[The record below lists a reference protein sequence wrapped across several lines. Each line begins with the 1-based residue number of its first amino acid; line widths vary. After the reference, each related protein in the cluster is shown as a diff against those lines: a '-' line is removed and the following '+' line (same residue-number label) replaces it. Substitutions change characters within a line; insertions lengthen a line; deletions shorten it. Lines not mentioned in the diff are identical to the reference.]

1 MNNPTDN
8 KRIATTTVGIICL
21 TIAVVLC
28 CVATFAWFD
37 NSVGSLDFPTN
48 FGGSSM
54 AAYFNGGNGSQGTP
68 YEIDNPTNLYN
79 LAWLQY
85 LGYFNLRS
93 GLNNG
98 RAQTYFKLTSN
109 IDMSE
114 VASYLKALPPI
125 GTSEH
130 PFIGQF
136 DGNNK
141 TVSKLNVSNKRDDYG
156 VYPTNAKFDNSGML
170 TTCADAADA
179 TPSQIEFVAMFGV
192 VGDFNEWVTKS
203 SAYTGNDNNVEFCD
217 SRAEPALNPSPDP
230 NKANQFFYGSMYVG
244 SMYVDNLV
252 VKSYTDN
259 TLVGLAAGYVAGSLK
274 NFGVYRS
281 TINLAGGS
289 KGTTLAKTI
298 DANGNQV
305 AYGNTVSKFSIVG
318 DYDTTLVGWTEKPS
332 GSSGDGNDFGGSVD
346 MRTLNRRIDYITA
359 KVGAFSSSW
368 LLTASDNDF
377 GIGIKHGSSTTEFYW
392 NPQNLKNNQN
402 VYLNDGTFLPLNVN
416 KEKMGIDS
424 FEVAEGEEQ
433 TVNITGS
440 DSSVT
445 YSVTYHIN
453 SEYATMSSEIMK
465 LTNTGY
471 IVGKGKAGKNGDIR
485 SRIQPIASGSN
496 GGIYKS
502 LGFPSTREGVVYDKS
517 SFEMLTIGTDGKTYR
532 ILDDVKTSTTTE
544 LSDYI
549 DGSVRFDASPL
560 NFKEYKVVRNN
571 FDSSMK
577 DAKVVHGFHFM
588 QSLPYSSTTGENLVA
603 KTNESNSIVPR
614 NGVLIDK
621 TYYTTGSVPNEY
633 SECHHVNAEY
643 QFVKGGLNFTL
654 RKPGYIT
661 AILGTFYRYNN
672 DQDPRETM
680 FDLYKVERNNG
691 VISSLVRINNI
702 YEDNGNIVYNVTG
715 SNKSGKKLLFDFDS
729 LTQNNVLKHAAAYYF
744 EIPVLD
750 GDYVIGCSTG
760 STTNNAYLMYLDI
773 GANASGDTTE
783 KPTLKY
789 NIDSVDFVNSTTV
802 VVSSDGKYQSYADI
816 VAAISNLQDA
826 TQGVVIV
833 FKRDGTTTSYSET
846 KVTDKLLYY
855 YDGTLVTVEFVVSD
869 GTGVVQKTTADEVLN
884 P

>member
-48 FGGSSM
+48 FGGSSI
-54 AAYFNGGNGSQGTP
+54 AAYFNGGEGSKADPFQ
-68 YEIDNPTNLYN
+68 IDNPTNLYN

-141 TVSKLNVSNKRDDYG
+141 TVSKLNVSNKREDYG

-203 SAYTGNDNNVEFCD
+203 SAYTGNDNNVEFGD
-217 SRAEPALNPSPDP
+217 SRAKPATNPSPDP
-230 NKANQFFYGSMYVG
+230 QKANQFFYGSMYVG

-298 DANGNQV
+298 DGNGNQV

-332 GSSGDGNDFGGSVD
+332 GNDFGGSVD

-359 KVGAFSSSW
+359 KVGAFPSKW
-368 LLTASDNDF
+368 VLTASDNDF
-377 GIGIKHGSSTTEFYW
+377 GIGIRQGSPTTEFYW
-392 NPQNLKNNQN
+392 NPQNLTNNQN

-416 KEKMGIDS
+416 KKKMGIDS

-440 DSSVT
+440 GSSI
-445 YSVTYHIN
+445 TYHIN
-453 SEYATMSSEIMK
+453 SEYARMSSEIME

-471 IVGKGKAGKNGDIR
+471 IVGKGLPTSLGYIR

-496 GGIYKS
+496 GGIYRS
-502 LGFPSTREGVVYDKS
+502 LGFPSTQATQGSVVYDKS

-560 NFKEYKVVRNN
+560 NFKEYEVVRNN

-588 QSLPYSSTTGENLVA
+588 QSLPYSSTIGKNLVDEA
-603 KTNESNSIVPR
+603 NASESIASR

-621 TYYTTGSVPNEY
+621 TYYTTGNVPNEY
-633 SECHHVNAEY
+633 FECHHVNAEY

-661 AILGTFYRYNN
+661 AILGAFYNSSGN
-672 DQDPRETM
+672 ESV

-729 LTQNNVLKHAAAYYF
+729 LTQNDVLKHAAAYYF
-744 EIPVLD
+744 EIPVLA
-750 GDYVIGCSTG
+750 GDYVIGCST
-760 STTNNAYLMYLDI
+760 SSSKSNAYLMYLDI
-773 GANASGDTTE
+773 GANAS
-783 KPTLKY
+783 KPTLNY

-846 KVTDKLLYY
+846 KVMDKLLYY
-855 YDGTLVTVEFVVSD
+855 YDETLVTVEFVVSG
-869 GTGVVQKTTADEVLN
+869 GTGVVQKTTAEEVLN

>member
-1 MNNPTDN
+1 MNNQTDN

-48 FGGSSM
+48 FGGSSI
-54 AAYFNGGNGSQGTP
+54 AAYFNGGEGSKADPFQ
-68 YEIDNPTNLYN
+68 IDNPTNLYN

-85 LGYFNLRS
+85 LGYFNLRN

-98 RAQTYFKLTSN
+98 RAQTYFKLTSD

-203 SAYTGNDNNVEFCD
+203 TAYTGNDNNVEFGD
-217 SRAEPALNPSPDP
+217 SRAEPAPNPSPDP

-332 GSSGDGNDFGGSVD
+332 GNDFGGSVD

-359 KVGAFSSSW
+359 KVGAFPSKW
-368 LLTASDNDF
+368 VLTASDNDF
-377 GIGIKHGSSTTEFYW
+377 GIGIRHGSPTTEFYW
-392 NPQNLKNNQN
+392 NPQNLTNNQN

-416 KEKMGIDS
+416 KKKMGIDS

-440 DSSVT
+440 GSSI
-445 YSVTYHIN
+445 TYHIN
-453 SEYATMSSEIMK
+453 SEYARMSSEIME

-471 IVGKGKAGKNGDIR
+471 IVGKGLPTSLGYIR

-502 LGFPSTREGVVYDKS
+502 LGFSSTQATQGSVVYDKS

-532 ILDDVKTSTTTE
+532 ILDDVKTSTTTA

-560 NFKEYKVVRNN
+560 NFKEYEVVRNN

-588 QSLPYSSTTGENLVA
+588 QSLPYSSTIGENLVDKA
-603 KTNESNSIVPR
+603 SKSESIVSR

-621 TYYTTGSVPNEY
+621 TYYTTGNVPNEY

-643 QFVKGGLNFTL
+643 EFVNGGLNFTL
-654 RKPGYIT
+654 RKSGYIT
-661 AILGTFYRYNN
+661 AILGAFYNSSGN
-672 DQDPRETM
+672 ESV

-729 LTQNNVLKHAAAYYF
+729 LTQNDVLKHAAAYYF
-744 EIPVLD
+744 EIPVLA
-750 GDYVIGCSTG
+750 GDYVIGCST
-760 STTNNAYLMYLDI
+760 SSSKSNAYLMYLDI
-773 GANASGDTTE
+773 GANAS
-783 KPTLKY
+783 KPTLNY

-846 KVTDKLLYY
+846 KVMDKLLYY
-855 YDGTLVTVEFVVSD
+855 YDRTLVTVEFVVSD

>member
-68 YEIDNPTNLYN
+68 YEIANPTNLYN

-252 VKSYTDN
+252 VKSYTDK

-332 GSSGDGNDFGGSVD
+332 GNDFGGSVD

-359 KVGAFSSSW
+359 KVGTRSSMGVI
-368 LLTASDNDF
+368 TAIDDDF

-392 NPQNLKNNQN
+392 NPQNLSSNQN

-424 FEVAEGEEQ
+424 FEVADGEEH

-440 DSSVT
+440 G
-445 YSVTYHIN
+445 SVTYHIN
-453 SEYATMSSEIMK
+453 SEYATMSSEIME

-471 IVGKGKAGKNGDIR
+471 IVGNGTSGGNGDIR

-496 GGIYKS
+496 GGIYRS
-502 LGFPSTREGVVYDKS
+502 LGFPSTQGSVEYDKS

-532 ILDDVKTSTTTE
+532 ILDDVKTSTSTA

-560 NFKEYKVVRNN
+560 KFKEYEVVRNN

-577 DAKVVHGFHFM
+577 DAKVVHGFHFT
-588 QSLPYSSTTGENLVA
+588 QSLPYSSTIGKNLVGEA
-603 KTNESNSIVPR
+603 NKVSR

-621 TYYTTGSVPNEY
+621 TYYTTGNVPNEY
-633 SECHHVNAEY
+633 SECHHVNAKYE
-643 QFVKGGLNFTL
+643 FVKGGLNFTL

-750 GDYVIGCSTG
+750 GDYVIGCSKG

-773 GANASGDTTE
+773 GANASGDM
-783 KPTLKY
+783 KC

-833 FKRDGTTTSYSET
+833 FKREGTTTSYSET
-846 KVTDKLLYY
+846 KVKDKLLYY
-855 YDGTLVTVEFVVSD
+855 YDRTLVTVEFVVSD
-869 GTGVVQKTTADEVLN
+869 GTGVVQKTTAEEVLN

>member
-141 TVSKLNVSNKRDDYG
+141 TVSKLNVSNKREDYG

-203 SAYTGNDNNVEFCD
+203 SAYTGNDNNVEFGD

-230 NKANQFFYGSMYVG
+230 QKANQFFYGSMYVG

-298 DANGNQV
+298 DGNGNQV

-332 GSSGDGNDFGGSVD
+332 GSSGDGNGFGGSVD
-346 MRTLNRRIDYITA
+346 MRTLNRRINYLSAVT
-359 KVGAFSSSW
+359 GAFDSNGMMNY
-368 LLTASDNDF
+368 TSDSF
-377 GIGIKHGSSTTEFYW
+377 GINVRPDTSTEFYW
-392 NPQNLKNNQN
+392 NPEKPSARIA
-402 VYLNDGTFLPLNVN
+402 YLNDGTVLPLNVD
-416 KEKMGIDS
+416 KEKMGLS
-424 FEVAEGEEQ
+424 SLTSTE
-433 TVNITGS
+433 ITKTI
-440 DSSVT
+440 SSNGR
-445 YSVTYHIN
+445 SVTYHTN
-453 SEYATMSSEIMK
+453 NEYSSNQSEIMT
-465 LTNTGY
+465 LNNTGY
-471 IVGKGKAGKNGDIR
+471 IVGGGAYSDGNMGFIR
-485 SRIQPIASGSN
+485 SRIQPIANGIY
-496 GGIYKS
+496 GGIYRS
-502 LGFPSTREGVVYDKS
+502 LGYNKASYPDAVYNKS
-517 SFEMLTIGTDGKTYR
+517 AFEMLTIGTDGKTYR
-532 ILDDVKTSTTTE
+532 ILDDVKTSTTTA

-560 NFKEYKVVRNN
+560 NFKEYEVVRNN
-571 FDSSMK
+571 FDKAMEN
-577 DAKVVHGFHFM
+577 ANVVHGFHFM
-588 QSLPYSSTTGENLVA
+588 NRLPAGNAGVNVVSSAEVL
-603 KTNESNSIVPR
+603 ER
-614 NGVLIDK
+614 DGVLIDK
-621 TYYTTGSVPNEY
+621 KYYTTGEVPTLY
-633 SECHHVNAEY
+633 SSAEHVQSKY

-654 RKPGYIT
+654 RKSGYIT
-661 AILGTFYRYNN
+661 AILGTFYH
-672 DQDPRETM
+672 PSTKESL
-680 FDLYKVERNNG
+680 FDLYKVVRTNG
-691 VISSLVRINNI
+691 KIDSLVKIDNIYKDDKTGTISYDPSDTTGKTKVFSFSSLTKEKIL
-702 YEDNGNIVYNVTG
+702 DKG
-715 SNKSGKKLLFDFDS
+715 
-729 LTQNNVLKHAAAYYF
+729 AAYYF
-744 EIPVLD
+744 EIPVIAD
-750 GDYVIGCSTG
+750 DYVIGAAKDST
-760 STTNNAYLMYLDI
+760 SYNAYLMYLDI
-773 GANASGDTTE
+773 GANA

-833 FKRDGTTTSYSET
+833 FKREGSTTTYSGT

-855 YDGTLVTVEFVVSD
+855 YDGTLVTVEFVVSN
-869 GTGVVQKTTADEVLN
+869 GTGVVQKTTAEEVLN

>member
-68 YEIDNPTNLYN
+68 YEIANPTNLYN

-203 SAYTGNDNNVEFCD
+203 SAYTGNDNNVEFGD

-230 NKANQFFYGSMYVG
+230 NKANQFFYGSMNVG

-332 GSSGDGNDFGGSVD
+332 GSSGTANKFGGSVD

-359 KVGAFSSSW
+359 KVGKFQTINDF
-368 LLTASDNDF
+368 TAIDENF
-377 GIGIKHGSSTTEFYW
+377 GIGIKHGSLSTEFYW
-392 NPQNLKNNQN
+392 NPQDLSNNKN

-433 TVNITGS
+433 TVNIKGTGS
-440 DSSVT
+440 
-445 YSVTYHIN
+445 SVTYHIN
-453 SEYATMSSEIMK
+453 SEYAKMSSEIME

-471 IVGKGKAGKNGDIR
+471 IVGKGKSTQLGDIR
-485 SRIQPIASGSN
+485 SRIQPIAGGTSE
-496 GGIYKS
+496 GIYKS
-502 LGFPSTREGVVYDKS
+502 LGFSSTQESAVYDKG
-517 SFEMLTIGTDGKTYR
+517 SFEMLTIGTNGKTYR
-532 ILDDVKTSTTTE
+532 ILDDVKTSTSTA

-549 DGSVRFDASPL
+549 DGSDYSVRFDASPL
-560 NFKEYKVVRNN
+560 NFKEYEVVRNN

-588 QSLPYSSTTGENLVA
+588 KSLPYSSTIGKNLVDEA
-603 KTNESNSIVPR
+603 NASESIVSR

-621 TYYTTGSVPNEY
+621 TYYTTGNVPEEY
-633 SECHHVNAEY
+633 SECHHVNAKY

-661 AILGTFYRYNN
+661 AILGAFYYSTGT
-672 DQDPRETM
+672 ESM

-715 SNKSGKKLLFDFDS
+715 SNQSGKKLLFDFDS

-744 EIPVLD
+744 EIPVLA
-750 GDYVIGCSTG
+750 GDYVIGCST
-760 STTNNAYLMYLDI
+760 SSSSANAYLMYLDI
-773 GANASGDTTE
+773 GANASDDTTE

-833 FKRDGTTTSYSET
+833 FKREGTTTSYSGT

-869 GTGVVQKTTADEVLN
+869 GTGVVQKTTAEEVLN

>member
-68 YEIDNPTNLYN
+68 YEIANPTNLYN

-114 VASYLKALPPI
+114 VATYLKALPPI

-141 TVSKLNVSNKRDDYG
+141 TVSKLNVSNKREDYG

-203 SAYTGNDNNVEFCD
+203 TAYTGNDNNVEFCD

-230 NKANQFFYGSMYVG
+230 QKANQFFYGSMYVG

-332 GSSGDGNDFGGSVD
+332 GSSGDDNDFGGSVD
-346 MRTLNRRIDYITA
+346 MRTLNRRINYMSAVTGTFIDNSMYY
-359 KVGAFSSSW
+359 K
-368 LLTASDNDF
+368 SDSF
-377 GIGIKHGSSTTEFYW
+377 GINVNPYNSEEFYW
-392 NPQNLKNNQN
+392 NPEKPSARV
-402 VYLNDGTFLPLNVN
+402 VYLNDGTVLPLNVD
-416 KEKMGIDS
+416 KEKMGLS
-424 FEVAEGEEQ
+424 SLTSTE
-433 TVNITGS
+433 ITKTI
-440 DSSVT
+440 SSNGR
-445 YSVTYHIN
+445 SVTYHTN
-453 SEYATMSSEIMK
+453 NEYSSNQSEIMT
-465 LTNTGY
+465 LNNTGY
-471 IVGKGKAGKNGDIR
+471 IVGGGTKSNGNEGFIR
-485 SRIQPIASGSN
+485 SRIQPIASGSY
-496 GGIYKS
+496 GGIYRS
-502 LGFPSTREGVVYDKS
+502 LGYSSPDYPKAVYNKS
-517 SFEMLTIGTDGKTYR
+517 AFEMLTIGTDGKTYR
-532 ILDDVKTSTTTE
+532 ILDDVKTSTTTA

-560 NFKEYKVVRNN
+560 KFKEYEDVRNN
-571 FDSSMK
+571 FDKTMEK
-577 DAKVVHGFHFM
+577 ANAVHGFHFM
-588 QSLPYSSTTGENLVA
+588 NRLPSGNAGVNVVSSAEVL
-603 KTNESNSIVPR
+603 ER
-614 NGVLIDK
+614 DGVLIDK
-621 TYYTTGSVPNEY
+621 KYYTTVEVPTLY
-633 SECHHVNAEY
+633 SSAEHVQSKY

-654 RKPGYIT
+654 RKSGYIT
-661 AILGTFYRYNN
+661 AILGTFY
-672 DQDPRETM
+672 QQSTKESL
-680 FDLYKVERNNG
+680 FDLYKVVRTNG
-691 VISSLVRINNI
+691 KIDSLVKIDNVYKDNETGTISYDPSDTTGKTKVFSFSLLTGKNSFSSLPEKDNI
-702 YEDNGNIVYNVTG
+702 LEHG
-715 SNKSGKKLLFDFDS
+715 
-729 LTQNNVLKHAAAYYF
+729 AAYYF
-744 EIPVLD
+744 EIPVVA
-750 GDYVIGCSTG
+750 GDYVIGVSG
-760 STTNNAYLMYLDI
+760 DSSKYNAYLMYLDI
-773 GANASGDTTE
+773 GANASDDTTE

-846 KVTDKLLYY
+846 KVKDKLLYY
-855 YDGTLVTVEFVVSD
+855 YDRTLVTVEFVVSD
-869 GTGVVQKTTADEVLN
+869 GTGVVQKTTAEEVLN

>member
-203 SAYTGNDNNVEFCD
+203 SAYTGNDNNVEFGD

-298 DANGNQV
+298 DGNGNQV

-377 GIGIKHGSSTTEFYW
+377 GIGIKHGSSTNEFYW
-392 NPQNLKNNQN
+392 NPQDLSSNQN

-424 FEVAEGEEQ
+424 FEVADGEEH
-433 TVNITGS
+433 TVNIKGS
-440 DSSVT
+440 G
-445 YSVTYHIN
+445 SVTYHIN

-471 IVGKGKAGKNGDIR
+471 IVGKGEAGKNGDIR

-502 LGFPSTREGVVYDKS
+502 LGFPSTRESVVYDKG

-603 KTNESNSIVPR
+603 KANESNSIVPR

-621 TYYTTGSVPNEY
+621 TYYTTGNVPNEY

-773 GANASGDTTE
+773 GSNGGGTSTGTT
-783 KPTLKY
+783 KKY

-833 FKRDGTTTSYSET
+833 FKREGTTTSYSET
-846 KVTDKLLYY
+846 KVMDKLLYY
-855 YDGTLVTVEFVVSD
+855 YDGTLVTVKFVVSD

>member
-54 AAYFNGGNGSQGTP
+54 AAYFNGGDGSKADPFQ
-68 YEIDNPTNLYN
+68 IDNPTNLYN

-109 IDMSE
+109 IDMST
-114 VASYLKALPPI
+114 VSAVKALPPI
-125 GTSEH
+125 GTTEH

-136 DGNNK
+136 DGNDK

-203 SAYTGNDNNVEFCD
+203 SAYNDNNNVEFVD
-217 SRAEPALNPSPDP
+217 SRAEPDPNPSPNP
-230 NKANQFFYGSMYVG
+230 NKANEFFYGSMYVG

-252 VKSYTDN
+252 VKSYTSN

-281 TINLAGGS
+281 TINLAGGAM
-289 KGTTLAKTI
+289 GTTRVL
-298 DANGNQV
+298 DANGNSV
-305 AYGNTVSKFSIVG
+305 SYGSTVSKFSIVG

-332 GSSGDGNDFGGSVD
+332 GSSGDDNDFGGSVD

-377 GIGIKHGSSTTEFYW
+377 GIGIKHGSSTNEFYW
-392 NPQNLKNNQN
+392 NPQDLSSNQN

-424 FEVAEGEEQ
+424 FEVADGEEH
-433 TVNITGS
+433 TVNIKGS
-440 DSSVT
+440 G
-445 YSVTYHIN
+445 SVTYHIN

-471 IVGKGKAGKNGDIR
+471 IVGKGEAGKNGDIR

-502 LGFPSTREGVVYDKS
+502 LGFPSTRESVVYDKS

-603 KTNESNSIVPR
+603 KANESNSIVSR

-621 TYYTTGSVPNEY
+621 TYYTTGNVPNEY

-750 GDYVIGCSTG
+750 GDYVIGCSKG

-773 GANASGDTTE
+773 GANASDDTTE

-855 YDGTLVTVEFVVSD
+855 YDRTLVTVEFVVSD
-869 GTGVVQKTTADEVLN
+869 GTGVVQKTTAEEVLN

>member
-54 AAYFNGGNGSQGTP
+54 AAYFNGGNGSKDTP
-68 YEIDNPTNLYN
+68 YEIANPTNLYN

-252 VKSYTDN
+252 VKSYTDK

-332 GSSGDGNDFGGSVD
+332 GNDFGGSVD

-359 KVGAFSSSW
+359 KVGTRSSMGVI
-368 LLTASDNDF
+368 TAIDDDF
-377 GIGIKHGSSTTEFYW
+377 GIGIKHGSLSTEFYW
-392 NPQNLKNNQN
+392 NPQNLSSNQN

-424 FEVAEGEEQ
+424 FEVADGEEH

-440 DSSVT
+440 G
-445 YSVTYHIN
+445 SVTYHIN
-453 SEYATMSSEIMK
+453 SEYARMSSEIME

-471 IVGKGKAGKNGDIR
+471 IVGNGTSGGNGDIR

-496 GGIYKS
+496 GGIYRS
-502 LGFPSTREGVVYDKS
+502 LGFPPTQGSVEYDKS

-532 ILDDVKTSTTTE
+532 ILDDVKTSTSTA

-560 NFKEYKVVRNN
+560 KFKEYEVVRNN

-577 DAKVVHGFHFM
+577 DAKVVHGFHFT
-588 QSLPYSSTTGENLVA
+588 QSLPYSSTIGKNLVGEA
-603 KTNESNSIVPR
+603 NKVSR

-621 TYYTTGSVPNEY
+621 TYYTTGNVPNEY
-633 SECHHVNAEY
+633 SECHHVNAKYE
-643 QFVKGGLNFTL
+643 FVKGGLNFTL

-750 GDYVIGCSTG
+750 GDYVIGCSKG

-773 GANASGDTTE
+773 GANASGDM
-783 KPTLKY
+783 KY

-855 YDGTLVTVEFVVSD
+855 YDRTLVTVEFVVSD
-869 GTGVVQKTTADEVLN
+869 GTGVVQKTTAEEVLN

>member
-54 AAYFNGGNGSQGTP
+54 AAYFNGGDGSKADPFQ
-68 YEIDNPTNLYN
+68 IDNPTNLYN

-136 DGNNK
+136 DGNDK

-203 SAYTGNDNNVEFCD
+203 TAYTGNDNNVEFCD
-217 SRAEPALNPSPDP
+217 NRAEPDSNPSPDP

-244 SMYVDNLV
+244 SMYVDHLV
-252 VKSYTDN
+252 VKSYTSN

-281 TINLAGGS
+281 TINLAGGAM
-289 KGTTLAKTI
+289 GTTRVL
-298 DANGNQV
+298 DANGNSV
-305 AYGNTVSKFSIVG
+305 SYGSTVSKFSIVG

-332 GSSGDGNDFGGSVD
+332 GSSGDDNKFGGSVD
-346 MRTLNRRIDYITA
+346 MRTLNRRLNYITA
-359 KVGAFSSSW
+359 KVGTISGLYIDAQSDTFGVNTR
-368 LLTASDNDF
+368 TATS
-377 GIGIKHGSSTTEFYW
+377 KEFYW
-392 NPQNLKNNQN
+392 NATTNLTTRNL
-402 VYLNDGTFLPLNVN
+402 YLNDGTILPLNID
-416 KEKMGIDS
+416 KETMGLAS
-424 FEVAEGEEQ
+424 LTASETEV
-433 TVNITGS
+433 IK
-440 DSSVT
+440 SSSLV
-445 YSVTYHIN
+445 YHIN
-453 SEYATMSSEIMK
+453 DEYSDRTSEIISV
-465 LTNTGY
+465 TNTGY
-471 IVGKGKAGKNGDIR
+471 IVGGGSQTSGHVI
-485 SRIQPIASGSN
+485 SRIQPIAGADKDYD
-496 GGIYKS
+496 GIYKS
-502 LGFPSTREGVVYDKS
+502 LGYTQKQSSGTMYNKN
-517 SFEMLTIGTDGKTYR
+517 SFEMLTIDTTGTSIITYR
-532 ILDDVKTSTTTE
+532 IKDSVNANMTT
-544 LSDYI
+544 
-549 DGSVRFDASPL
+549 A
-560 NFKEYKVVRNN
+560 
-571 FDSSMK
+571 FDSSISQKTYSELGLVEYNTVRKNFDDSM
-577 DAKVVHGFHFM
+577 DGTAIAHGFRFLRK
-588 QSLPYSSTTGENLVA
+588 LPTTNQGIG
-603 KTNESNSIVPR
+603 KDTIVVQD
-614 NGVLIDK
+614 GVLIDK
-621 TYYTTGSVPNEY
+621 KYYTTGDAVP
-633 SECHHVNAEY
+633 AEY
-643 QFVKGGLNFTL
+643 KKSCEKVSSTYEFVKGGLNFTL
-654 RKPGYIT
+654 RESGYIT
-661 AILGTFYRYNN
+661 AILGAFYNSSGN
-672 DQDPRETM
+672 ESM
-680 FDLYKVERNNG
+680 FDLYKVERTAG
-691 VISSLVRINNI
+691 KITSLTKINNI
-702 YEDNGNIVYNVTG
+702 YRDNTTKTISYDPTDTTG
-715 SNKSGKKLLFDFDS
+715 KTKVFSFES
-729 LTQNNVLKHAAAYYF
+729 LTENGKEPLIHAAAYYF
-744 EIPVLD
+744 EIPVLA
-750 GDYVIGCSTG
+750 GDYVIGVASD
-760 STTNNAYLMYLDI
+760 SSPANAYIMYLDI

-783 KPTLKY
+783 QPTLKY

-833 FKRDGTTTSYSET
+833 FKRDGSTTGYSGT

>member
-48 FGGSSM
+48 FGGSSI
-54 AAYFNGGNGSQGTP
+54 AAYFNGGNGSQDTP
-68 YEIDNPTNLYN
+68 YEIANPTNLYN

-85 LGYFNLRS
+85 LGYFNLRN

-141 TVSKLNVSNKRDDYG
+141 TVSKLNVSNKREDYG

-203 SAYTGNDNNVEFCD
+203 TAYTGNDNNVEFGD
-217 SRAEPALNPSPDP
+217 SRAEPAPNPSPDP
-230 NKANQFFYGSMYVG
+230 KKANQFFYGSMYVG

-332 GSSGDGNDFGGSVD
+332 GNDFGGSVD
-346 MRTLNRRIDYITA
+346 MRTLNRRINYMSAVTGTFIDNLMYYT
-359 KVGAFSSSW
+359 
-368 LLTASDNDF
+368 SDSF
-377 GIGIKHGSSTTEFYW
+377 GINVKPDTSTEFYW
-392 NPQNLKNNQN
+392 NPESPSARV
-402 VYLNDGTFLPLNVN
+402 VYLNDGTVLPLNVD
-416 KEKMGIDS
+416 KEKMGLS
-424 FEVAEGEEQ
+424 SLTSTE
-433 TVNITGS
+433 ITKTI
-440 DSSVT
+440 SSNGR
-445 YSVTYHIN
+445 SVTYHTN
-453 SEYATMSSEIMK
+453 NEYSSNQSEIMT
-465 LTNTGY
+465 LNNTGY
-471 IVGKGKAGKNGDIR
+471 IVGGGADSSGNAGFIR
-485 SRIQPIASGSN
+485 SRIQPIANGIY
-496 GGIYKS
+496 GGIYRS
-502 LGFPSTREGVVYDKS
+502 LGYNKASYPDAVYNKS
-517 SFEMLTIGTDGKTYR
+517 AFEMLTIGTDGKTYR
-532 ILDDVKTSTTTE
+532 ILDDVKTSTTTA

-549 DGSVRFDASPL
+549 DGGSVRFDASPL
-560 NFKEYKVVRNN
+560 NFKEYEVVRNN
-571 FDSSMK
+571 FDKTMEN
-577 DAKVVHGFHFM
+577 ANVVHGFHFM
-588 QSLPYSSTTGENLVA
+588 NRLPKGNAGVNVISSPDAEVL
-603 KTNESNSIVPR
+603 ER
-614 NGVLIDK
+614 DGVLIDK
-621 TYYTTGSVPNEY
+621 KYYTTGEVPTLY
-633 SECHHVNAEY
+633 SSAEHVQSKY

-654 RKPGYIT
+654 RKSGYIT
-661 AILGTFYRYNN
+661 AILGTFYH
-672 DQDPRETM
+672 PSTKESL
-680 FDLYKVERNNG
+680 FDLYKVVRTNG
-691 VISSLVRINNI
+691 KIDSLVKIDNVYKDDKTGTISYDPSDTTGKTKVFSFSSLTKEKIL
-702 YEDNGNIVYNVTG
+702 DKG
-715 SNKSGKKLLFDFDS
+715 
-729 LTQNNVLKHAAAYYF
+729 AAYYF
-744 EIPVLD
+744 EIPVIV
-750 GDYVIGCSTG
+750 GDYVIGAAKDST
-760 STTNNAYLMYLDI
+760 SYNAYLMYLDI
-773 GANASGDTTE
+773 GANAS

-855 YDGTLVTVEFVVSD
+855 YDRTLVTVEFVVSD

>member
-1 MNNPTDN
+1 
-8 KRIATTTVGIICL
+8 
-21 TIAVVLC
+21 
-28 CVATFAWFD
+28 
-37 NSVGSLDFPTN
+37 
-48 FGGSSM
+48 M

-68 YEIDNPTNLYN
+68 YEIANPTNLYN

-141 TVSKLNVSNKRDDYG
+141 TVSKLNVSNKKEDYG

-203 SAYTGNDNNVEFCD
+203 SAYTGNDNNVEFVD
-217 SRAEPALNPSPDP
+217 SRVEPDPNPSPDP

-252 VKSYTDN
+252 VKSYTSN

-305 AYGNTVSKFSIVG
+305 AYGNTVSRFSIVG

-332 GSSGDGNDFGGSVD
+332 GNDFGGSVD

-359 KVGAFSSSW
+359 KVGTRSSMGVI
-368 LLTASDNDF
+368 TAIDDDF
-377 GIGIKHGSSTTEFYW
+377 GIGIKHGSSTNEFYW
-392 NPQNLKNNQN
+392 NPQDLSSNQN

-424 FEVAEGEEQ
+424 FEVADGEEH
-433 TVNITGS
+433 TVNIKGS
-440 DSSVT
+440 G
-445 YSVTYHIN
+445 SVTYHIN
-453 SEYATMSSEIMK
+453 SEYATMSSEIME

-471 IVGKGKAGKNGDIR
+471 IVGKGTSGGNGDIR

-502 LGFPSTREGVVYDKS
+502 LGFFSTKESVVYDKG

-532 ILDDVKTSTTTE
+532 ILDDVKTSTNTA

-560 NFKEYKVVRNN
+560 NFKEYEVVRNN

-577 DAKVVHGFHFM
+577 DAKVVHGFHFLP
-588 QSLPYSSTTGENLVA
+588 SLPYSSTIGKNLVDDLFNVLP
-603 KTNESNSIVPR
+603 NEIKKVSR
-614 NGVLIDK
+614 KGDVLIDK
-621 TYYTTGSVPNEY
+621 TYYTTGDVPEEY

-750 GDYVIGCSTG
+750 GDYVIGCSKG

-773 GANASGDTTE
+773 GANASGDM
-783 KPTLKY
+783 KY

-833 FKRDGTTTSYSET
+833 FKREGTTTSYSET
-846 KVTDKLLYY
+846 KVKDKLLYY

>member
-37 NSVGSLDFPTN
+37 NSVGSLDFSTN

-141 TVSKLNVSNKRDDYG
+141 TVSKLNVSNKREDYG

-230 NKANQFFYGSMYVG
+230 QKANQFFYGSMYVD

-305 AYGNTVSKFSIVG
+305 AYGNTVSRFSIVG
-318 DYDTTLVGWTEKPS
+318 DYDTTLVGWTEQPS

-346 MRTLNRRIDYITA
+346 MRTLNRRINYLSAVT
-359 KVGAFSSSW
+359 GAFDSNGMMNY
-368 LLTASDNDF
+368 TSDSF
-377 GIGIKHGSSTTEFYW
+377 GINVRPDTSTEFYW
-392 NPQNLKNNQN
+392 NPEKPSARIA
-402 VYLNDGTFLPLNVN
+402 YLNDGTVLPLNVD
-416 KEKMGIDS
+416 KEKMGLS
-424 FEVAEGEEQ
+424 SLTSTE
-433 TVNITGS
+433 ITKTI
-440 DSSVT
+440 SSNGR
-445 YSVTYHIN
+445 SVTYHTN
-453 SEYATMSSEIMK
+453 VEYSSNQSEIMT
-465 LTNTGY
+465 LNNTGY
-471 IVGKGKAGKNGDIR
+471 IVGGGAYSDGNMGFIR
-485 SRIQPIASGSN
+485 SRIQPIANGIY
-496 GGIYKS
+496 GGIYRS
-502 LGFPSTREGVVYDKS
+502 LGYNKASYPDAVYNKS
-517 SFEMLTIGTDGKTYR
+517 AFEMLTIGTDGKTYR
-532 ILDDVKTSTTTE
+532 ILDDVKTSTTTA

-560 NFKEYKVVRNN
+560 NFKEYEVVRNN
-571 FDSSMK
+571 FDKTMEN
-577 DAKVVHGFHFM
+577 ANVVHGFHFM
-588 QSLPYSSTTGENLVA
+588 NRLPTGNAGV
-603 KTNESNSIVPR
+603 NVVVESDKILER
-614 NGVLIDK
+614 DGVLIDK
-621 TYYTTGSVPNEY
+621 KYYTTGEVPTLY
-633 SECHHVNAEY
+633 SSAEHVQSKY

-654 RKPGYIT
+654 RKSGYIT
-661 AILGTFYRYNN
+661 AILGTFYH
-672 DQDPRETM
+672 PSTKESL
-680 FDLYKVERNNG
+680 FDLYKVVRTNG
-691 VISSLVRINNI
+691 KIDSLVKIDNVYKDDETGTISYDPSDTTGKTKVFSFSSLTKEKIL
-702 YEDNGNIVYNVTG
+702 DKG
-715 SNKSGKKLLFDFDS
+715 
-729 LTQNNVLKHAAAYYF
+729 AAYYF
-744 EIPVLD
+744 EIPVIAD
-750 GDYVIGCSTG
+750 DYVIGAAEDST
-760 STTNNAYLMYLDI
+760 SYNAYLMYLDI
-773 GANASGDTTE
+773 GANASGDM
-783 KPTLKY
+783 KY

-855 YDGTLVTVEFVVSD
+855 YDRTLVTVEFVVSD
-869 GTGVVQKTTADEVLN
+869 GTGVVQKTTAEEVLN

>member
-68 YEIDNPTNLYN
+68 YEIANPTNLYN

-98 RAQTYFKLTSN
+98 RAQTYFKLTSD

-203 SAYTGNDNNVEFCD
+203 SAYTGNDNNVEFGD

-252 VKSYTDN
+252 VKSYTDK

-298 DANGNQV
+298 DGNGNQV

-332 GSSGDGNDFGGSVD
+332 GSSGDDNDFGGSVD
-346 MRTLNRRIDYITA
+346 MRTLNRRINYMSAVTGTFIDNLMYYT
-359 KVGAFSSSW
+359 
-368 LLTASDNDF
+368 SDSF
-377 GIGIKHGSSTTEFYW
+377 GINVKPDTSTEFYW
-392 NPQNLKNNQN
+392 NPTSPTARV
-402 VYLNDGTFLPLNVN
+402 VYLNDGTVLPLNVD
-416 KEKMGIDS
+416 KEKMGLS
-424 FEVAEGEEQ
+424 SLTSTE
-433 TVNITGS
+433 ITKTI
-440 DSSVT
+440 SSNGR
-445 YSVTYHIN
+445 SVTYHTN
-453 SEYATMSSEIMK
+453 NEYSSNQSEIMT
-465 LTNTGY
+465 LNNTGY
-471 IVGKGKAGKNGDIR
+471 IVGGGADSSGNAGFIR
-485 SRIQPIASGSN
+485 SRIQPIANGIY
-496 GGIYKS
+496 GGIYRS
-502 LGFPSTREGVVYDKS
+502 LGYSSATYPNAVYNKS
-517 SFEMLTIGTDGKTYR
+517 AFEMLTIGTDGKTYR
-532 ILDDVKTSTTTE
+532 ILDDVKTSTTTA

-549 DGSVRFDASPL
+549 DGGSVRFDASPL
-560 NFKEYKVVRNN
+560 NFKEYEVVRNN
-571 FDSSMK
+571 FDKTMEN
-577 DAKVVHGFHFM
+577 ANVVHGFHFM
-588 QSLPYSSTTGENLVA
+588 NRLPKGNAGVNVISSPDAEVL
-603 KTNESNSIVPR
+603 ER
-614 NGVLIDK
+614 DGVLIDK
-621 TYYTTGSVPNEY
+621 KYYTTGEVPTLY
-633 SECHHVNAEY
+633 SSAEHVQSKY

-654 RKPGYIT
+654 RKSGYIT
-661 AILGTFYRYNN
+661 AILGTFYH
-672 DQDPRETM
+672 PSTKESL
-680 FDLYKVERNNG
+680 FDLYKVVRTNG
-691 VISSLVRINNI
+691 KIDSLVKIDNVYKDDETGTISYDPSDTTGKTKVFSFSSLTKEKIL
-702 YEDNGNIVYNVTG
+702 DKG
-715 SNKSGKKLLFDFDS
+715 
-729 LTQNNVLKHAAAYYF
+729 AAYYF
-744 EIPVLD
+744 EIPVIA
-750 GDYVIGCSTG
+750 GDYVIGAANDST
-760 STTNNAYLMYLDI
+760 SYNAYLMYLDI

>member
-48 FGGSSM
+48 FGGSSI
-54 AAYFNGGNGSQGTP
+54 AAYFNGGEGSKADPFQ
-68 YEIDNPTNLYN
+68 IDNPTNLYN

-203 SAYTGNDNNVEFCD
+203 SAYTGNDNNVEFGD
-217 SRAEPALNPSPDP
+217 SRAEPAPNPSPDP
-230 NKANQFFYGSMYVG
+230 KKANQFFYGSMYVG

-332 GSSGDGNDFGGSVD
+332 GNDFGGSVD
-346 MRTLNRRIDYITA
+346 MRTLNRRINYMSAVTGTFIDNLMYYT
-359 KVGAFSSSW
+359 
-368 LLTASDNDF
+368 SDSF
-377 GIGIKHGSSTTEFYW
+377 GINVKPDTSTEFYW
-392 NPQNLKNNQN
+392 NPESPSARV
-402 VYLNDGTFLPLNVN
+402 VYLNDGTVLPLNVD
-416 KEKMGIDS
+416 KEKMGLS
-424 FEVAEGEEQ
+424 SLTSTE
-433 TVNITGS
+433 ITKTI
-440 DSSVT
+440 SSNGR
-445 YSVTYHIN
+445 SVTYHTN
-453 SEYATMSSEIMK
+453 NEYSSNQSEIMT
-465 LTNTGY
+465 LNNTGY
-471 IVGKGKAGKNGDIR
+471 IVGGGADSSGNAGFIR
-485 SRIQPIASGSN
+485 SRIQPIANGIY
-496 GGIYKS
+496 GGIYRS
-502 LGFPSTREGVVYDKS
+502 LGYNKASYPDAVYNKS
-517 SFEMLTIGTDGKTYR
+517 AFEMLTIGTDGKTYR
-532 ILDDVKTSTTTE
+532 ILDDVKTSTTTA

-549 DGSVRFDASPL
+549 DGGSVRFDASPL
-560 NFKEYKVVRNN
+560 NFKEYEVVRNN
-571 FDSSMK
+571 FDKTMEN
-577 DAKVVHGFHFM
+577 ANVVHGFHFM
-588 QSLPYSSTTGENLVA
+588 NRLPKGNAGVNVISSPDAEVL
-603 KTNESNSIVPR
+603 ER
-614 NGVLIDK
+614 DGVLIDK
-621 TYYTTGSVPNEY
+621 KYYTTGEVPTLY
-633 SECHHVNAEY
+633 SSAEHVQSKY

-654 RKPGYIT
+654 RKSGYIT
-661 AILGTFYRYNN
+661 AILGTFYH
-672 DQDPRETM
+672 PSTKESL
-680 FDLYKVERNNG
+680 FDLYKVVRTNG
-691 VISSLVRINNI
+691 KIDSLVKIDNVYKDDKTGTISYDPSDTTGKTKVFSFSSLTKEKIL
-702 YEDNGNIVYNVTG
+702 DKG
-715 SNKSGKKLLFDFDS
+715 
-729 LTQNNVLKHAAAYYF
+729 AAYYF
-744 EIPVLD
+744 EIPVIV
-750 GDYVIGCSTG
+750 GDYVIGAANDST
-760 STTNNAYLMYLDI
+760 SYNAYLMYLDI
-773 GANASGDTTE
+773 GANAS

-833 FKRDGTTTSYSET
+833 FKRDGVTTSYSET

-855 YDGTLVTVEFVVSD
+855 YDRTLVTVEFVVSD
-869 GTGVVQKTTADEVLN
+869 GTGVVQKTTAEEVLN

>member
-68 YEIDNPTNLYN
+68 YEIANPTNLYN

-141 TVSKLNVSNKRDDYG
+141 TVSKLNVSNKREDYG

-230 NKANQFFYGSMYVG
+230 QKANQFFYGSMYVG

-332 GSSGDGNDFGGSVD
+332 GSSGTANKFGGSVD

-359 KVGAFSSSW
+359 KVGTADSTG
-368 LLTASDNDF
+368 LITASDNDF
-377 GIGIKHGSSTTEFYW
+377 GIGIRQGSYTTEFYW
-392 NPQNLKNNQN
+392 NPQSLKYNQN

-424 FEVAEGEEQ
+424 FEVVEGEEH
-433 TVNITGS
+433 TVQIK
-440 DSSVT
+440 DSSVM
-445 YSVTYHIN
+445 YHIN
-453 SEYATMSSEIMK
+453 SEYATMSSEIIE

-471 IVGKGKAGKNGDIR
+471 IVGKKSLTTLGDIR
-485 SRIQPIASGSN
+485 SRIQPIAGGTS

-502 LGFPSTREGVVYDKS
+502 LGFSSTQVSAVYDKS
-517 SFEMLTIGTDGKTYR
+517 SFEMLTIDTDGKTYR
-532 ILDDVKTSTTTE
+532 ILDDVKTSTTTA

-549 DGSVRFDASPL
+549 DGSNYSVRFDAAPL
-560 NFKEYKVVRNN
+560 NFKEYEVVRNN

-577 DAKVVHGFHFM
+577 DAKMVHGFHFM
-588 QSLPYSSTTGENLVA
+588 QSLPYSSTIGKNLVDEA
-603 KTNESNSIVPR
+603 KKSIVPR
-614 NGVLIDK
+614 NGVLIDR
-621 TYYTTGSVPNEY
+621 TYYTTGSVPKEY
-633 SECHHVNAEY
+633 SECHHINAEY
-643 QFVKGGLNFTL
+643 EFVKGGLNFTL
-654 RKPGYIT
+654 RESGYIT
-661 AILGTFYRYNN
+661 AILGAFYKESGN
-672 DQDPRETM
+672 ESM

-691 VISSLVRINNI
+691 VISSLVRISNI

-715 SNKSGKKLLFDFDS
+715 SNQSGKKLLFDFDS

-744 EIPVLD
+744 EIPVLE
-750 GDYVIGCSTG
+750 GDYVIGCSTT
-760 STTNNAYLMYLDI
+760 SSDKNAYLMYLDI
-773 GANASGDTTE
+773 GANASSDM
-783 KPTLKY
+783 KY

-869 GTGVVQKTTADEVLN
+869 GTGVVQKTTAEEVLN

>member
-37 NSVGSLDFPTN
+37 NSVGSLDFPKD

-54 AAYFNGGNGSQGTP
+54 AAYFAGGEGSSTEP
-68 YEIDNPTNLYN
+68 YIIESSLNLYN

-85 LGYFNLRS
+85 LGYFNMRS

-98 RAQTYFKLTSN
+98 RAQTYFKLSDN
-109 IDMSE
+109 LPNKILDMKD
-114 VASYLKALPPI
+114 VPALPPI

-130 PFIGQF
+130 PFIGHF
-136 DGNNK
+136 DGNDK
-141 TVSKLNVSNKRDDYG
+141 TVINLTVSNKQSDFNG

-170 TTCADAADA
+170 TTCADADGE

-192 VGDFNEWVTKS
+192 MGDFDRWVANS
-203 SAYTGNDNNVEFCD
+203 SEYAPGNNNGIEIKDPRDDPKNMSEITGKIDE
-217 SRAEPALNPSPDP
+217 
-230 NKANQFFYGSMYVG
+230 KYMYYGAMYVG
-244 SMYVDNLV
+244 NMYVDNLV
-252 VKSYTDN
+252 VKSYTSN

-281 TINLAGGS
+281 TINLAGGAM
-289 KGTTLAKTI
+289 GTTRVL
-298 DANGNQV
+298 DANGNSV
-305 AYGNTVSKFSIVG
+305 SYGSTVSKFSIVG
-318 DYDTTLVGWTEKPS
+318 DYDTTLVGWSEKPS
-332 GSSGDGNDFGGSVD
+332 ESSGDDSDFGGSVD

-368 LLTASDNDF
+368 LLTAIDDNF

-392 NPQNLKNNQN
+392 NPQNLSSNQN

-424 FEVAEGEEQ
+424 FEVADGEEH
-433 TVNITGS
+433 TVNIKGS
-440 DSSVT
+440 G
-445 YSVTYHIN
+445 SVTYHIN

-471 IVGKGKAGKNGDIR
+471 IVGKGEAGKNGDIR

-502 LGFPSTREGVVYDKS
+502 LGFSSTQGSAVYDKS
-517 SFEMLTIGTDGKTYR
+517 SFEMLTIGTNGKTYR
-532 ILDDVKTSTTTE
+532 ILDDVKTSTTTA

-577 DAKVVHGFHFM
+577 DVKVVHGFHFM
-588 QSLPYSSTTGENLVA
+588 QSLPYSSTIGKNLVDEA
-603 KTNESNSIVPR
+603 NASKSIVSR
-614 NGVLIDK
+614 NEVLIDK
-621 TYYTTGSVPNEY
+621 TYYTTGNVPNEY
-633 SECHHVNAEY
+633 SKCHHVNAEY

-661 AILGTFYRYNN
+661 AILGTFYRYND

-691 VISSLVRINNI
+691 VISTLVRINNI

-715 SNKSGKKLLFDFDS
+715 SNQSGKKLLFDFDS

-750 GDYVIGCSTG
+750 GDYVIGCSKG

-773 GANASGDTTE
+773 GANASDDTTE

-833 FKRDGTTTSYSET
+833 FKRDGTTTTYSGT

-869 GTGVVQKTTADEVLN
+869 GTGVVRKTTADEVLN

>member
-48 FGGSSM
+48 FGGSSI
-54 AAYFNGGNGSQGTP
+54 AAYFNGGEGSKADPFQ
-68 YEIDNPTNLYN
+68 IDNPTNLYN

-141 TVSKLNVSNKRDDYG
+141 TVSKLSVSNKREDYG

-203 SAYTGNDNNVEFCD
+203 TAYTGNDNNVEFGD

-230 NKANQFFYGSMYVG
+230 QKANQFFYGSMYVG

-332 GSSGDGNDFGGSVD
+332 GNDFGGSVD
-346 MRTLNRRIDYITA
+346 MRTLNRRINYMSAVTGTFIDNLMYYT
-359 KVGAFSSSW
+359 
-368 LLTASDNDF
+368 SDSF
-377 GIGIKHGSSTTEFYW
+377 GINVKPDTSTEFYW
-392 NPQNLKNNQN
+392 NPESPSARV
-402 VYLNDGTFLPLNVN
+402 VYLNDGTVLPLNVD
-416 KEKMGIDS
+416 KEKMGLS
-424 FEVAEGEEQ
+424 SLTSTE
-433 TVNITGS
+433 ITKTI
-440 DSSVT
+440 SSNGR
-445 YSVTYHIN
+445 SVTYHTN
-453 SEYATMSSEIMK
+453 NEYSSNQSEIMT
-465 LTNTGY
+465 LNNTGY
-471 IVGKGKAGKNGDIR
+471 IVGGGADSSGNAGFIR
-485 SRIQPIASGSN
+485 SRIQPIANGIY
-496 GGIYKS
+496 GGIYRS
-502 LGFPSTREGVVYDKS
+502 LGYNKASYPDAVYNKS
-517 SFEMLTIGTDGKTYR
+517 AFEMLTIGTDGKTYR
-532 ILDDVKTSTTTE
+532 ILDDVKTSTTTA

-549 DGSVRFDASPL
+549 DGGSVRFDASPL
-560 NFKEYKVVRNN
+560 NFKEYEVVRNN
-571 FDSSMK
+571 FDKTMEN
-577 DAKVVHGFHFM
+577 ANVVHGFHFM
-588 QSLPYSSTTGENLVA
+588 NRLPKGNAGVNVISSPDAEVL
-603 KTNESNSIVPR
+603 ER
-614 NGVLIDK
+614 DGVLIDK
-621 TYYTTGSVPNEY
+621 KYYTTGEVPTLY
-633 SECHHVNAEY
+633 SSAEHVQSKY

-654 RKPGYIT
+654 RKSGYIT
-661 AILGTFYRYNN
+661 AILGTFYH
-672 DQDPRETM
+672 PSTKESL
-680 FDLYKVERNNG
+680 FDLYKVVRTNG
-691 VISSLVRINNI
+691 KIDSLVKIDNVYKDDKTGTISYDPSDTTGKTKVFSFSSLTKEKIL
-702 YEDNGNIVYNVTG
+702 DKG
-715 SNKSGKKLLFDFDS
+715 
-729 LTQNNVLKHAAAYYF
+729 AAYYF
-744 EIPVLD
+744 EIPVIV
-750 GDYVIGCSTG
+750 GDYVIGAANDST
-760 STTNNAYLMYLDI
+760 SYNAYLMYLDI
-773 GANASGDTTE
+773 GANAS

-833 FKRDGTTTSYSET
+833 FKRDGVTTSYSET

-869 GTGVVQKTTADEVLN
+869 GTGVVQKTTAEEVLN

>member
-54 AAYFNGGNGSQGTP
+54 AAYFNGGDGSKGSP
-68 YEIDNPTNLYN
+68 YEIANPTNLYN

-141 TVSKLNVSNKRDDYG
+141 TVSKLNVSNKREDYG

-203 SAYTGNDNNVEFCD
+203 SAYTGNDNNVEFRD
-217 SRAEPALNPSPDP
+217 NRAEPDPNPSPDP

-281 TINLAGGS
+281 TINLAGGAM
-289 KGTTLAKTI
+289 GTTRVL
-298 DANGNQV
+298 DANGNSV
-305 AYGNTVSKFSIVG
+305 SYGSTVSKFSIVG
-318 DYDTTLVGWTEKPS
+318 DYDTTLVGWSERPI
-332 GSSGDGNDFGGSVD
+332 GENDSDYWGGSID
-346 MRTLNRRIDYITA
+346 MRTLNRRLNYISA
-359 KVGAFSSSW
+359 KTGAYSNGEMSFVDSSYGINA
-368 LLTASDNDF
+368 ASN
-377 GIGIKHGSSTTEFYW
+377 SSDEFNW
-392 NPQNLKNNQN
+392 EQTSSPRIM
-402 VYLNDGTFLPLNVN
+402 YLNDGTFLPLNVN
-416 KEKMGIDS
+416 KSQMGLASMVTDESDMSSITYTNDS
-424 FEVAEGEEQ
+424 
-433 TVNITGS
+433 NGS
-440 DSSVT
+440 QVT
-445 YSVTYHIN
+445 YRLN
-453 SEYATMSSEIMK
+453 SSYKNKTSEV
-465 LTNTGY
+465 LWNSNTGY
-471 IVGKGKAGKNGDIR
+471 IVGGGDTRTAGFTRTI
-485 SRIQPIASGSN
+485 IQPIASGKTNQGIRNSLLINSN
-496 GGIYKS
+496 DVITS
-502 LGFPSTREGVVYDKS
+502 YDKS
-517 SFEMLTIGTDGKTYR
+517 RFEMLTIQQKLITGPWSQSVATTTYR
-532 ILDDVKTSTTTE
+532 IRDSYNYYKSGNAA
-544 LSDYI
+544 LSDYSRKTYTSL
-549 DGSVRFDASPL
+549 GL
-560 NFKEYKVVRNN
+560 NEYKTVREN
-571 FDSSMK
+571 FDKTMEN
-577 DAKVVHGFHFM
+577 ATVAHGFRFLDK
-588 QSLPYSSTTGENLVA
+588 LPSGSAGQELLSGSYITSRDN
-603 KTNESNSIVPR
+603 
-614 NGVLIDK
+614 VLIDGK
-621 TYYTTGSVPNEY
+621 YY
-633 SECHHVNAEY
+633 SESGILPDEYFDCELVKSKY
-643 QFVKGGLNFTL
+643 QFVKSSLNFTL
-654 RKPGYIT
+654 RESGYIT
-661 AILGTFYRYNN
+661 AILGGFY
-672 DQDPRETM
+672 QTSTQSM
-680 FDLYKVERNNG
+680 FNLYKVERTNG
-691 VISSLVRINNI
+691 TITSLKKIDKIYRYGSS
-702 YEDNGNIVYNVTG
+702 IVYDPDDSYDMDFLFSFSALTT
-715 SNKSGKKLLFDFDS
+715 SDKLL
-729 LTQNNVLKHAAAYYF
+729 QNTAYYF
-744 EIPVLD
+744 EIPVSA
-750 GDYVIGCSTG
+750 GDYVIGVSED
-760 STTNNAYLMYLDI
+760 SSKNSAYLMYLDV
-773 GANASGDTTE
+773 GANGGGTSSGTT
-783 KPTLKY
+783 KKY

-855 YDGTLVTVEFVVSD
+855 YDRTLVTVEFVVSD
-869 GTGVVQKTTADEVLN
+869 GTGVVQKTTAEEVLN

>member
-37 NSVGSLDFPTN
+37 NSVGLLDFPTN

-68 YEIDNPTNLYN
+68 YEIANPTNLYN

-141 TVSKLNVSNKRDDYG
+141 TVSKLNVSNKREDYG

-230 NKANQFFYGSMYVG
+230 NKANQFFYGSMNVG

-252 VKSYTDN
+252 VKSYTDK

-305 AYGNTVSKFSIVG
+305 AYGNTVSRFSIVG

-332 GSSGDGNDFGGSVD
+332 GSSGDDNDFGGSVD
-346 MRTLNRRIDYITA
+346 MRTLNRRINYLSAVT
-359 KVGAFSSSW
+359 GAFDSNGIMNY
-368 LLTASDNDF
+368 TSDSF
-377 GIGIKHGSSTTEFYW
+377 GINVRPDTSTEFYW
-392 NPQNLKNNQN
+392 NPTSPGARV
-402 VYLNDGTFLPLNVN
+402 VYLNDGTVLPLNVD
-416 KEKMGIDS
+416 KEKMGLS
-424 FEVAEGEEQ
+424 SLTSTE
-433 TVNITGS
+433 ITKTI
-440 DSSVT
+440 SSNGR
-445 YSVTYHIN
+445 SVTYHTN
-453 SEYATMSSEIMK
+453 NEYSSNQSEIMT
-465 LTNTGY
+465 LNNTGY
-471 IVGKGKAGKNGDIR
+471 IVGGGTKSNGNEGFIR
-485 SRIQPIASGSN
+485 SKIQPIASGIYD
-496 GGIYKS
+496 GIYKS
-502 LGFPSTREGVVYDKS
+502 LGYSSADYPDAVYNKS
-517 SFEMLTIGTDGKTYR
+517 AFEMLTMVGGTNYR
-532 ILDDVKTSTTTE
+532 IKDNVKTTTTSAFSYSSLTVKE
-544 LSDYI
+544 LGFVEYDN
-549 DGSVRFDASPL
+549 VR
-560 NFKEYKVVRNN
+560 EN
-571 FDSSMK
+571 FDKTMEN
-577 DAKVVHGFHFM
+577 ANVAHGFHFM
-588 QSLPYSSTTGENLVA
+588 NRLPKGNAGVNVVSSAEVL
-603 KTNESNSIVPR
+603 ER
-614 NGVLIDK
+614 DGVLIDK
-621 TYYTTGSVPNEY
+621 KYYTTGEVPTLY
-633 SECHHVNAEY
+633 SSAEHVQSKY

-654 RKPGYIT
+654 RKSGYIT
-661 AILGTFYRYNN
+661 AILGTFYQQEYTK
-672 DQDPRETM
+672 ESL
-680 FDLYKVERNNG
+680 FDLYKVVRTNG
-691 VISSLVRINNI
+691 KIDSLVKIDNVYKDNETGAISYDPSDTTGKTKVFSFGPLTKNNPLVH
-702 YEDNGNIVYNVTG
+702 G
-715 SNKSGKKLLFDFDS
+715 
-729 LTQNNVLKHAAAYYF
+729 AAYYF
-744 EIPVLD
+744 EIPVIA
-750 GDYVIGCSTG
+750 GDYVIGAAGDST
-760 STTNNAYLMYLDI
+760 SYNAYLMYLDI
-773 GANASGDTTE
+773 GANASDDTTE
-783 KPTLKY
+783 KPTKKY

-833 FKRDGTTTSYSET
+833 FKRDGVTTSYSET

-855 YDGTLVTVEFVVSD
+855 YDRTLVTVEFVVSG
-869 GTGVVQKTTADEVLN
+869 GTGVVQKTTAEEVLN

>member
-48 FGGSSM
+48 FGGSSI
-54 AAYFNGGNGSQGTP
+54 AAYFNGGDGSKADPFQ
-68 YEIDNPTNLYN
+68 IDNPTNLYN

-136 DGNNK
+136 DGNDK
-141 TVSKLNVSNKRDDYG
+141 TVSKLNVSNKREDYG
-156 VYPTNAKFDNSGML
+156 VYPANAKFDNSGML
-170 TTCADAADA
+170 TTCADAAEA

-203 SAYTGNDNNVEFCD
+203 TAYTGNDNNVEFCD
-217 SRAEPALNPSPDP
+217 SRVEPDPNPSPDP

-281 TINLAGGS
+281 TINLAGGAM
-289 KGTTLAKTI
+289 GTTRVL
-298 DANGNQV
+298 DANGNSV
-305 AYGNTVSKFSIVG
+305 SYGSTVSKFSIVG

-332 GSSGDGNDFGGSVD
+332 GSSGTDNKFGGSVD

-359 KVGAFSSSW
+359 KVGKFQ
-368 LLTASDNDF
+368 TINDF
-377 GIGIKHGSSTTEFYW
+377 TAIDENIGIGIKHGSLSTEFYW
-392 NPQNLKNNQN
+392 NPQDLKNSQN
-402 VYLNDGTFLPLNVN
+402 VYLNNGTFLPLNVN
-416 KEKMGIDS
+416 KKKMGIDS
-424 FEVAEGEEQ
+424 FEVVEGEEQ
-433 TVNITGS
+433 TVNIKGIGS
-440 DSSVT
+440 
-445 YSVTYHIN
+445 SVTYHIN
-453 SEYATMSSEIMK
+453 SEYATMSSEIIE

-471 IVGKGKAGKNGDIR
+471 IVGKGESTKLGDIR
-485 SRIQPIASGSN
+485 SRIQPIAGGTSE
-496 GGIYKS
+496 GIYKS
-502 LGFPSTREGVVYDKS
+502 LGFPSTQVSAVYDKS
-517 SFEMLTIGTDGKTYR
+517 SFEMLTIGTNGKTYR
-532 ILDDVKTSTTTE
+532 ILDDVKTSTTTA

-549 DGSVRFDASPL
+549 DGPGYSVRFDASPL
-560 NFKEYKVVRNN
+560 NFKEYEVVRNN

-588 QSLPYSSTTGENLVA
+588 QSLPYSSTIGENLVNEA
-603 KTNESNSIVPR
+603 KASESIVSR

-621 TYYTTGSVPNEY
+621 TYYTTGNVPNEY
-633 SECHHVNAEY
+633 SKCHHVNAEY
-643 QFVKGGLNFTL
+643 EFVKGGLNFTL
-654 RKPGYIT
+654 RESGYIT
-661 AILGTFYRYNN
+661 AILGAFYYSTGT
-672 DQDPRETM
+672 ESM

-691 VISSLVRINNI
+691 VISTLVRINNI

-715 SNKSGKKLLFDFDS
+715 SNQSGKKLLFDFDS

-750 GDYVIGCSTG
+750 GDYVIGCSKG

-773 GANASGDTTE
+773 GANASDDTTE

-833 FKRDGTTTSYSET
+833 FKRDGSTTTYSGT

-855 YDGTLVTVEFVVSD
+855 YDRTLVTVEFVVSD

>member
-54 AAYFNGGNGSQGTP
+54 AAYFNGGNGSKDTP

-217 SRAEPALNPSPDP
+217 SRAEPDSNPSPDP

-281 TINLAGGS
+281 TINLAGGAM
-289 KGTTLAKTI
+289 GTTRVL
-298 DANGNQV
+298 DANGNSV
-305 AYGNTVSKFSIVG
+305 SYGSTVSKFSIVG

-332 GSSGDGNDFGGSVD
+332 GSSGTDNKFGGSVD

-359 KVGAFSSSW
+359 KVGKFQ
-368 LLTASDNDF
+368 TINDF
-377 GIGIKHGSSTTEFYW
+377 TAIDENIGIGIKHGSLSTEFYW
-392 NPQNLKNNQN
+392 NPQNLKNSQN
-402 VYLNDGTFLPLNVN
+402 VYLNNGTFLPLNVN
-416 KEKMGIDS
+416 KKKMGIDS
-424 FEVAEGEEQ
+424 FEVVEGEEQ
-433 TVNITGS
+433 TVNIKGIGS
-440 DSSVT
+440 
-445 YSVTYHIN
+445 SVTYHIN
-453 SEYATMSSEIMK
+453 SEYATMSSEIIE

-471 IVGKGKAGKNGDIR
+471 IVGKGESTKLGDIR
-485 SRIQPIASGSN
+485 SRIQPIAGGTSE
-496 GGIYKS
+496 GIYKS
-502 LGFPSTREGVVYDKS
+502 LGFPSTQGSAVYDKS
-517 SFEMLTIGTDGKTYR
+517 SFEMLTIGTNGKTYR
-532 ILDDVKTSTTTE
+532 ILDDVKTSTSTA

-560 NFKEYKVVRNN
+560 NFKEYEVVRNN

-588 QSLPYSSTTGENLVA
+588 RSLPYPSTIGKNLVDEA
-603 KTNESNSIVPR
+603 NASESIVSR

-621 TYYTTGSVPNEY
+621 TYYTTGNVPNEY

-643 QFVKGGLNFTL
+643 EFVKGGLNFTL
-654 RKPGYIT
+654 RESGYIT
-661 AILGTFYRYNN
+661 AILGAFYYSTGT
-672 DQDPRETM
+672 ESM

-715 SNKSGKKLLFDFDS
+715 SNQSGKKLLFDFDS

-744 EIPVLD
+744 EIPVLK
-750 GDYVIGCSTG
+750 GDYVIGCST
-760 STTNNAYLMYLDI
+760 SSSSANAYLMYLDI

-846 KVTDKLLYY
+846 KVKDKLLYY
-855 YDGTLVTVEFVVSD
+855 YDRTLVTVEFVVSD

>member
-48 FGGSSM
+48 FGGSSI
-54 AAYFNGGNGSQGTP
+54 AAYFNGGEGSKADPFQ
-68 YEIDNPTNLYN
+68 IDNPTNLYN

-141 TVSKLNVSNKRDDYG
+141 TVSKLNVSNKREDYG

-203 SAYTGNDNNVEFCD
+203 TAYTGNDNNVEFGD
-217 SRAEPALNPSPDP
+217 SRAKPATNPSPDP
-230 NKANQFFYGSMYVG
+230 QKANQFFYGSMYVG

-298 DANGNQV
+298 DGNGNQV

-332 GSSGDGNDFGGSVD
+332 GSSGDDNDFGGSVD
-346 MRTLNRRIDYITA
+346 MRTLNRRINYLSAVT
-359 KVGAFSSSW
+359 GAFDSNGMMNY
-368 LLTASDNDF
+368 TSDSF
-377 GIGIKHGSSTTEFYW
+377 GINVRPDTSTEFYW
-392 NPQNLKNNQN
+392 NPEKPSARIA
-402 VYLNDGTFLPLNVN
+402 YLNDGTVLPLNVD
-416 KEKMGIDS
+416 KEKMGLS
-424 FEVAEGEEQ
+424 SLTSTE
-433 TVNITGS
+433 ITKTI
-440 DSSVT
+440 SSNGR
-445 YSVTYHIN
+445 SVTYHTN
-453 SEYATMSSEIMK
+453 NEYSSKQSEIMT
-465 LTNTGY
+465 LNNTGY
-471 IVGKGKAGKNGDIR
+471 IVGGGAYSDGNMGFIR
-485 SRIQPIASGSN
+485 SRIQPIANGIY
-496 GGIYKS
+496 GGIYRS
-502 LGFPSTREGVVYDKS
+502 LGYNKASYPDAVYNKS
-517 SFEMLTIGTDGKTYR
+517 AFEMLTIGTDGKTYR
-532 ILDDVKTSTTTE
+532 ILDDVKTSTTTA

-549 DGSVRFDASPL
+549 DGGSVRFDASPL
-560 NFKEYKVVRNN
+560 NFKEYEVVRNN
-571 FDSSMK
+571 FDKTMEN
-577 DAKVVHGFHFM
+577 ANVVHGFHFM
-588 QSLPYSSTTGENLVA
+588 NRLPKGNAGVNVVSSPDAEVL
-603 KTNESNSIVPR
+603 ER
-614 NGVLIDK
+614 DGVLIDK
-621 TYYTTGSVPNEY
+621 KYYTTGEVPTLY
-633 SECHHVNAEY
+633 SSAEHVQSKY

-654 RKPGYIT
+654 RKSGYIT
-661 AILGTFYRYNN
+661 AILGTFYH
-672 DQDPRETM
+672 PSTKESL
-680 FDLYKVERNNG
+680 FDLYEVVRTNGKIDSLVKIDNVYKDDETGTISYDPSDTTRKTKVFSF
-691 VISSLVRINNI
+691 SSLTKEKIL
-702 YEDNGNIVYNVTG
+702 DKG
-715 SNKSGKKLLFDFDS
+715 
-729 LTQNNVLKHAAAYYF
+729 AAYYF
-744 EIPVLD
+744 EIPVIA
-750 GDYVIGCSTG
+750 GDYVIGAANDST
-760 STTNNAYLMYLDI
+760 SYNAYLMYLDI

-783 KPTLKY
+783 KPTLNY

-833 FKRDGTTTSYSET
+833 FKREGTTTSYSET

-855 YDGTLVTVEFVVSD
+855 YDGTLVTVKFVVSD
-869 GTGVVQKTTADEVLN
+869 GTGVVQKTTAEEVLN

>member
-230 NKANQFFYGSMYVG
+230 QKANQFFYGSMNVG

-252 VKSYTDN
+252 VKSYTGN

-332 GSSGDGNDFGGSVD
+332 GSSGTANKFGGSID
-346 MRTLNRRIDYITA
+346 MRTLNRRLNYIIA
-359 KVGAFSSSW
+359 QVGERPGYYVQTKSNTWGLDARVNISS
-368 LLTASDNDF
+368 LN
-377 GIGIKHGSSTTEFYW
+377 EFYW
-392 NPQNLKNNQN
+392 NSTNATIYYNT
-402 VYLNDGTFLPLNVN
+402 YINDGTILPMN
-416 KEKMGIDS
+416 IDLKAMDIAS
-424 FEVAEGEEQ
+424 LDSAEF
-433 TVNITGS
+433 TKDIVTGS
-440 DSSVT
+440 LSYHTNKVYNGEVIKYIKREVISS
-445 YSVTYHIN
+445 
-453 SEYATMSSEIMK
+453 
-465 LTNTGY
+465 TNTGY
-471 IVGKGKAGKNGDIR
+471 IIGLGSNNNSAIR
-485 SRIQPIASGSN
+485 TRIQGIAGGIY

-502 LGFPSTREGVVYDKS
+502 LCYSGTSNGNVIFDDGR
-517 SFEMLTIGTDGKTYR
+517 FELLTIDVNDGKTYR
-532 ILDDVKTSTTTE
+532 IEHTLNSGVSSALSAYTSKKY
-544 LSDYI
+544 SDLGFVEYET
-549 DGSVRFDASPL
+549 VRENFAASMNDA
-560 NFKEYKVVRNN
+560 
-571 FDSSMK
+571 
-577 DAKVVHGFHFM
+577 AVVHGFHFVKK
-588 QSLPYSSTTGENLVA
+588 LPKTGETKDA
-603 KTNESNSIVPR
+603 ATIIAQ
-614 NGVLIDK
+614 GDVLIDGK
-621 TYYTTGSVPNEY
+621 YYTTGEVPEEY
-633 SECHHVNAEY
+633 KDCTHISQKYE
-643 QFVKGGLNFTL
+643 FVKGGLNFTL
-654 RKPGYIT
+654 RESGYIT
-661 AILGTFYRYNN
+661 AILGAFYNSSGN
-672 DQDPRETM
+672 ESM
-680 FDLYKVERNNG
+680 FDLYKVERTAG
-691 VISSLVRINNI
+691 KITSLTKINNI
-702 YEDNGNIVYNVTG
+702 YRDNTTKAISYDPTDTNGKTKVFSFESLT
-715 SNKSGKKLLFDFDS
+715 KSGSEPFI
-729 LTQNNVLKHAAAYYF
+729 HGAAYYF
-744 EIPVLD
+744 EIPVVE
-750 GDYVIGCSTG
+750 GDYVIGVANDS
-760 STTNNAYLMYLDI
+760 SAANAYLMYLDI
-773 GANASGDTTE
+773 GANASDDTTE

-833 FKRDGTTTSYSET
+833 FKRDGVTTSYSET

-869 GTGVVQKTTADEVLN
+869 GTGVVQKTTAEEVLN

>member
-48 FGGSSM
+48 FGGSSI
-54 AAYFNGGNGSQGTP
+54 AAYFNGGEGSKADPFQ
-68 YEIDNPTNLYN
+68 IDNPTNLYN

-203 SAYTGNDNNVEFCD
+203 SAYTGNDNNVEFGD
-217 SRAEPALNPSPDP
+217 SRAEPDLNPSPDP
-230 NKANQFFYGSMYVG
+230 QKANQFFYGSMYVG

-332 GSSGDGNDFGGSVD
+332 GNDFGGSVD

-359 KVGAFSSSW
+359 KVGTSSSTGVI
-368 LLTASDNDF
+368 TAIDDDF
-377 GIGIKHGSSTTEFYW
+377 GIGIKHGSLSTEFYW

-424 FEVAEGEEQ
+424 FEVVEGEEH
-433 TVNITGS
+433 TVQIK
-440 DSSVT
+440 DSSVM
-445 YSVTYHIN
+445 YHIN
-453 SEYATMSSEIMK
+453 SEYVTMSSEIMK

-471 IVGKGKAGKNGDIR
+471 IVGKGEAGKNGDIR

-502 LGFPSTREGVVYDKS
+502 LGFSSTQESVVYDKS

-532 ILDDVKTSTTTE
+532 ILDDVKTSTTTA

-588 QSLPYSSTTGENLVA
+588 QSLPYSSTIEKNLVGEA
-603 KTNESNSIVPR
+603 CKVLRS
-614 NGVLIDK
+614 GVLIDK
-621 TYYTTGSVPNEY
+621 TYYATENVPEEY

-661 AILGTFYRYNN
+661 AILGTFYRYNK

-691 VISSLVRINNI
+691 VISSLVRISNI

-744 EIPVLD
+744 EISVLD
-750 GDYVIGCSTG
+750 GDYVIGCSNG
-760 STTNNAYLMYLDI
+760 STANNAYLMYLDI
-773 GANASGDTTE
+773 GANAS

-833 FKRDGTTTSYSET
+833 FKRDGTTTSYNET

-855 YDGTLVTVEFVVSD
+855 YDALVTVEFVVSD
-869 GTGVVQKTTADEVLN
+869 GTGVVKKTTADEVLN

>member
-48 FGGSSM
+48 FGGSSI
-54 AAYFNGGNGSQGTP
+54 AAYFNGGEGSKADPFQ
-68 YEIDNPTNLYN
+68 IDNPTNLYN

-230 NKANQFFYGSMYVG
+230 QKANQFFYGSMNVG

-298 DANGNQV
+298 DGNGNQV

-332 GSSGDGNDFGGSVD
+332 GNDFGGSVD

-359 KVGAFSSSW
+359 KVGKGSSNW
-368 LLTASDNDF
+368 VITAIDDDF
-377 GIGIKHGSSTTEFYW
+377 GIGIKHGSLSTEFYW
-392 NPQNLKNNQN
+392 NPQSLSSNQN

-424 FEVAEGEEQ
+424 FEVVEGEEH
-433 TVNITGS
+433 TVQIK
-440 DSSVT
+440 DSSVM
-445 YSVTYHIN
+445 YHIN

-471 IVGKGKAGKNGDIR
+471 IVGKGEAGKNGDIR

-496 GGIYKS
+496 GGIYRS
-502 LGFPSTREGVVYDKS
+502 LGFPSTRATQGSVVYDKG

-532 ILDDVKTSTTTE
+532 ILDDVKTSTSTA

-560 NFKEYKVVRNN
+560 KFKEYEVVRNN

-577 DAKVVHGFHFM
+577 GAKVVHGFHFM
-588 QSLPYSSTTGENLVA
+588 QSLPYSSTIGENLVGKA
-603 KTNESNSIVPR
+603 NKVSR

-621 TYYTTGSVPNEY
+621 TYYTTGNVPEEY

-661 AILGTFYRYNN
+661 AILGTFYRYND

-715 SNKSGKKLLFDFDS
+715 SNQSGKKLLFDFDS

-773 GANASGDTTE
+773 GANAS

-846 KVTDKLLYY
+846 KVMDKLLYY
-855 YDGTLVTVEFVVSD
+855 YDETLVTVEFVVSG

>member
-48 FGGSSM
+48 FGGSSI
-54 AAYFNGGNGSQGTP
+54 AAYFNGGEGSKADPFQ
-68 YEIDNPTNLYN
+68 IDNPTNLYN

-203 SAYTGNDNNVEFCD
+203 TAYTGNDNNVEFCD
-217 SRAEPALNPSPDP
+217 SRAKPATNPSPDP

-332 GSSGDGNDFGGSVD
+332 GSSGDDNDFGGSVD

-392 NPQNLKNNQN
+392 NPQDLRNNQT

-424 FEVAEGEEQ
+424 FEVVEGEEH
-433 TVNITGS
+433 TVQIK
-440 DSSVT
+440 DSSVM
-445 YSVTYHIN
+445 YHIN

-471 IVGKGKAGKNGDIR
+471 IVGKGEAGKNGDIR

-496 GGIYKS
+496 GGIYRS
-502 LGFPSTREGVVYDKS
+502 LGFPSTQATQGSVEYDKG

-532 ILDDVKTSTTTE
+532 ILDDVKTSTSTA

-560 NFKEYKVVRNN
+560 KFKEYEVVRNN

-577 DAKVVHGFHFM
+577 GAKVVHGFHFM
-588 QSLPYSSTTGENLVA
+588 QSLPYSSTIGENLVGKA
-603 KTNESNSIVPR
+603 NKVSR

-621 TYYTTGSVPNEY
+621 TYYTTGNVPNEY

-661 AILGTFYRYNN
+661 AILGTFYRYND

-715 SNKSGKKLLFDFDS
+715 SNQSGKKLLFDFDS

-773 GANASGDTTE
+773 GANAS

-855 YDGTLVTVEFVVSD
+855 YDETLVTVKFVVSD
-869 GTGVVQKTTADEVLN
+869 GTGVVQKTTAEEVLN

>member
-8 KRIATTTVGIICL
+8 KRIATTTVGIFCL

-48 FGGSSM
+48 FGGSSI
-54 AAYFNGGNGSQGTP
+54 AAYFNGGEGSKADPFQ
-68 YEIDNPTNLYN
+68 IDNPTNLYN

-114 VASYLKALPPI
+114 VSSYLKALPPI

-136 DGNNK
+136 DGNDK
-141 TVSKLNVSNKRDDYG
+141 TVRKLNVSNKRDDYG

-170 TTCADAADA
+170 TTCADAAEA

-203 SAYTGNDNNVEFCD
+203 TAYTGNDNNVEFCD
-217 SRAEPALNPSPDP
+217 SRVEPDPNPSPDP

-281 TINLAGGS
+281 TINLAGGAM
-289 KGTTLAKTI
+289 GTTRVL

-305 AYGNTVSKFSIVG
+305 AYGSTVSKFSIVG
-318 DYDTTLVGWTEKPS
+318 DYDTTLVGWSERPI
-332 GSSGDGNDFGGSVD
+332 GENDSDYWGGSVD
-346 MRTLNRRIDYITA
+346 MRTLSRRINYMTA
-359 KVGAFSSSW
+359 KTGAVYIDEETNNKVLLAQSDDWGISAKMSSY
-368 LLTASDNDF
+368 
-377 GIGIKHGSSTTEFYW
+377 TTEVYW
-392 NPQNLKNNQN
+392 NPSKLTSAQI
-402 VYLNDGTFLPLNVN
+402 VYLYDGTVLPLNVD
-416 KEKMGIDS
+416 KDKMGLS
-424 FEVAEGEEQ
+424 
-433 TVNITGS
+433 S
-440 DSSVT
+440 LSSVELT
-445 YSVTYHIN
+445 KTISDGSRNISYHLN
-453 SEYATMSSEIMK
+453 SEYNTLSKEVIK
-465 LTNTGY
+465 PTNTGY
-471 IVGKGKAGKNGDIR
+471 IVSSGTLNTSTIR
-485 SRIQPIASGSN
+485 TRLQALAYSPRSTYLT
-496 GGIYKS
+496 GIYKS
-502 LGFPSTREGVVYDKS
+502 LGYTTNQTADLVYDKTR
-517 SFEMLTIGTDGKTYR
+517 FEMLTISESGSIYR
-532 ILDDVKTSTTTE
+532 ILDDVKTSSGTALT
-544 LSDYI
+544 SDGTKQSTDFVEYNT
-549 DGSVRFDASPL
+549 VR
-560 NFKEYKVVRNN
+560 KN
-571 FDSSMK
+571 FDRAMEGSTI
-577 DAKVVHGFHFM
+577 VHGFHFVKA
-588 QSLPYSSTTGENLVA
+588 LPSGSVGQNVVSSTETKIL
-603 KTNESNSIVPR
+603 PR
-614 NGVLIDK
+614 NDVLIDRK
-621 TYYTTGSVPNEY
+621 YYTTGDLPEEY
-633 SECHHVNAEY
+633 SECEKVPSEY
-643 QFVKGGLNFTL
+643 EFVKGGLNFTL
-654 RKPGYIT
+654 KESGYIT
-661 AILGTFYRYNN
+661 AILGAFYKNSGK
-672 DQDPRETM
+672 ESM
-680 FDLYKVERNNG
+680 FDLYEVKRTNG
-691 VISSLVRINNI
+691 KISSLIRINNV
-702 YEDNGNIVYNVTG
+702 YRDNKTKEISYDPTDT
-715 SNKSGKKLLFDFDS
+715 SGKTKVFSFDN
-729 LTQNNVLKHAAAYYF
+729 LTKSDVLEHGCAYYF
-744 EIPVLD
+744 EIPVLA
-750 GDYVIGCSTG
+750 GDYVIGCSTT
-760 STTNNAYLMYLDI
+760 SSDNNAYLMYLDI
-773 GANASGDTTE
+773 GSNGGGTSPGTT
-783 KPTLKY
+783 KKY

-846 KVTDKLLYY
+846 KVMDKLLYY

>member
-68 YEIDNPTNLYN
+68 YEIANPTNLYN

-141 TVSKLNVSNKRDDYG
+141 TVSKLNVSNKREDYG
-156 VYPTNAKFDNSGML
+156 VYPTNAKFDSSGIL

-217 SRAEPALNPSPDP
+217 SRAEPAPNPSPDP
-230 NKANQFFYGSMYVG
+230 NKANQFFYGSMNVG

-332 GSSGDGNDFGGSVD
+332 GSSGDDNDFGGSVD

-359 KVGAFSSSW
+359 KVGAFPSKGV
-368 LLTASDNDF
+368 LTASDNDF
-377 GIGIKHGSSTTEFYW
+377 GIGIRQGNPTPEFYW
-392 NPQNLKNNQN
+392 NPQNLTDNQN

-416 KEKMGIDS
+416 KKKMGIDS

-440 DSSVT
+440 GSSI
-445 YSVTYHIN
+445 TYHIN
-453 SEYATMSSEIMK
+453 SEYARMSSEIME

-471 IVGKGKAGKNGDIR
+471 IVGKGLPTYPGYIR

-502 LGFPSTREGVVYDKS
+502 LGFFSTQLSAVYDKG

-532 ILDDVKTSTTTE
+532 ILDDVKTSTTTA

-560 NFKEYKVVRNN
+560 NFKEYEVVRNN

-603 KTNESNSIVPR
+603 KANESKSIVSR

-621 TYYTTGSVPNEY
+621 TYYTTGNVPNEY

-661 AILGTFYRYNN
+661 AILGTFYLYNN

-744 EIPVLD
+744 EIPVLA
-750 GDYVIGCSTG
+750 GDYVIGCST
-760 STTNNAYLMYLDI
+760 SSSKYNAYLMYLDI

-802 VVSSDGKYQSYADI
+802 VVSPDGKYQSYADI

-833 FKRDGTTTSYSET
+833 FKREGTTTSYSET

-869 GTGVVQKTTADEVLN
+869 GTGVVQKTTAEEVLN

>member
-37 NSVGSLDFPTN
+37 NSVGSLDFSTN

-141 TVSKLNVSNKRDDYG
+141 TVSKLNVSNKREDYG

-230 NKANQFFYGSMYVG
+230 QKANQFFYGSMYVD

-305 AYGNTVSKFSIVG
+305 AYGNTVSRFSIVG

-346 MRTLNRRIDYITA
+346 MRTLNRRINYLSAVT
-359 KVGAFSSSW
+359 GAFDSNGMMNY
-368 LLTASDNDF
+368 TSDSF
-377 GIGIKHGSSTTEFYW
+377 GINVRPDTSTEFYW
-392 NPQNLKNNQN
+392 NPEKPSARIA
-402 VYLNDGTFLPLNVN
+402 YLNDGTVLPLNVD
-416 KEKMGIDS
+416 KEKMGLS
-424 FEVAEGEEQ
+424 SLTSTE
-433 TVNITGS
+433 ITKTI
-440 DSSVT
+440 SSNGR
-445 YSVTYHIN
+445 SVTYHTN
-453 SEYATMSSEIMK
+453 VEYSSNQSEIMT
-465 LTNTGY
+465 LNNTGY
-471 IVGKGKAGKNGDIR
+471 IVGGGAYSDGNMGFIR
-485 SRIQPIASGSN
+485 SRIQPIANGIY
-496 GGIYKS
+496 GGIYRS
-502 LGFPSTREGVVYDKS
+502 LGYNKASYPDAVYNKS
-517 SFEMLTIGTDGKTYR
+517 AFEMLTIGTDGKTYR
-532 ILDDVKTSTTTE
+532 ILDDVKTSTTTA

-560 NFKEYKVVRNN
+560 NFKEYEVVRNN
-571 FDSSMK
+571 FDKTMEN
-577 DAKVVHGFHFM
+577 ANVVHGFHFM
-588 QSLPYSSTTGENLVA
+588 NRLPTGNAGV
-603 KTNESNSIVPR
+603 NVVVESDKILER
-614 NGVLIDK
+614 DGVLIDK
-621 TYYTTGSVPNEY
+621 KYYTTGEVPTLY
-633 SECHHVNAEY
+633 SSAEHVQSKY

-654 RKPGYIT
+654 RKSGYIT
-661 AILGTFYRYNN
+661 AILGTFYH
-672 DQDPRETM
+672 PSTKESL
-680 FDLYKVERNNG
+680 FDLYKVVRTNG
-691 VISSLVRINNI
+691 KIDSLVKIDNVYKDDETGTISYDPSDTTGKTKVFSFSSLTKEKIL
-702 YEDNGNIVYNVTG
+702 DKG
-715 SNKSGKKLLFDFDS
+715 
-729 LTQNNVLKHAAAYYF
+729 AAYYF
-744 EIPVLD
+744 EIPVIAD
-750 GDYVIGCSTG
+750 DYVIGAAEDST
-760 STTNNAYLMYLDI
+760 SYNAYLMYLDI
-773 GANASGDTTE
+773 GANASGDM
-783 KPTLKY
+783 KY

-855 YDGTLVTVEFVVSD
+855 YDRTLVTVEFVVSD
-869 GTGVVQKTTADEVLN
+869 GTGVVQKTTAEEVLN

>member
-68 YEIDNPTNLYN
+68 YEIANPTNLYN

-141 TVSKLNVSNKRDDYG
+141 TVSKLNVSNKREDYG
-156 VYPTNAKFDNSGML
+156 VYPTNAKFDSSGIL

-230 NKANQFFYGSMYVG
+230 QKANQFFYGSMNVG

-332 GSSGDGNDFGGSVD
+332 GSSGDDNDFGGSVD
-346 MRTLNRRIDYITA
+346 MRTLNRRINYLSAVT
-359 KVGAFSSSW
+359 GAFDSKGMMNY
-368 LLTASDNDF
+368 TSDSF
-377 GIGIKHGSSTTEFYW
+377 GINAKPDIFTEFYW
-392 NPQNLKNNQN
+392 NPESPSARI
-402 VYLNDGTFLPLNVN
+402 VYLNDGTVLPLNVD
-416 KEKMGIDS
+416 KEKMGLS
-424 FEVAEGEEQ
+424 SLTSTE
-433 TVNITGS
+433 ITKTI
-440 DSSVT
+440 SSKGR
-445 YSVTYHIN
+445 SVTYHTNNEYSN
-453 SEYATMSSEIMK
+453 SQSEIMT
-465 LTNTGY
+465 LNNTGY
-471 IVGKGKAGKNGDIR
+471 IVSGGPHNVAYIR
-485 SRIQPIASGSN
+485 SRIQPIASGGY

-502 LGFPSTREGVVYDKS
+502 LGYSRANHPDAVYNKS
-517 SFEMLTIGTDGKTYR
+517 AFEMLTIGTDGKTYR
-532 ILDDVKTSTTTE
+532 ILDDVKTSTTTA

-549 DGSVRFDASPL
+549 YGSVRFDASPL
-560 NFKEYKVVRNN
+560 NFKEYEVVRNN
-571 FDSSMK
+571 FDKTMEN
-577 DAKVVHGFHFM
+577 ANVAHGFHFM
-588 QSLPYSSTTGENLVA
+588 NSLPAGNAGVNVVSTAEVL
-603 KTNESNSIVPR
+603 ER
-614 NGVLIDK
+614 DGVLIDK
-621 TYYTTGSVPNEY
+621 KYYTTGEVPTLY
-633 SECHHVNAEY
+633 SSAEHVQSKY

-654 RKPGYIT
+654 RKSGYIT
-661 AILGTFYRYNN
+661 AILGTFY
-672 DQDPRETM
+672 QQSTLESL
-680 FDLYKVERNNG
+680 FDLYKVVRTNG
-691 VISSLVRINNI
+691 KIDSLVKIDNVYKDNETGAISYDPSDTTGKTKVFSFGPLTKNNPL
-702 YEDNGNIVYNVTG
+702 EHG
-715 SNKSGKKLLFDFDS
+715 
-729 LTQNNVLKHAAAYYF
+729 AAYYF
-744 EIPVLD
+744 EIPVIA
-750 GDYVIGCSTG
+750 GDYVIGAAKDSK
-760 STTNNAYLMYLDI
+760 SYNAYLMYLDI

-833 FKRDGTTTSYSET
+833 FKREGTTTSYSET

-869 GTGVVQKTTADEVLN
+869 GTGVVQKTTAEEVLN

>member
-48 FGGSSM
+48 FGGSSI
-54 AAYFNGGNGSQGTP
+54 AAYFNGGEGSKADPFQ
-68 YEIDNPTNLYN
+68 IDNPTNLYN

-98 RAQTYFKLTSN
+98 RAQTYFKLTSD

-203 SAYTGNDNNVEFCD
+203 SAYTGNDNNVEFGD
-217 SRAEPALNPSPDP
+217 SRAEPAPNPSPDP
-230 NKANQFFYGSMYVG
+230 KKANQFFYGSMYVG

-305 AYGNTVSKFSIVG
+305 AYGNTVSRFSIVG

-332 GSSGDGNDFGGSVD
+332 GSSGDDNDFGGSVD
-346 MRTLNRRIDYITA
+346 MRTLNRRINYLSAVT
-359 KVGAFSSSW
+359 GAFDSNGMMNY
-368 LLTASDNDF
+368 TSDSF
-377 GIGIKHGSSTTEFYW
+377 GINANPDASTEFYW
-392 NPQNLKNNQN
+392 NPTSPTARV
-402 VYLNDGTFLPLNVN
+402 VYLNDGTVLPLNVD
-416 KEKMGIDS
+416 KEKMGLS
-424 FEVAEGEEQ
+424 SLTSTE
-433 TVNITGS
+433 ITKTI
-440 DSSVT
+440 SSNGR
-445 YSVTYHIN
+445 SVTYHTN
-453 SEYATMSSEIMK
+453 NEYSSSQSEIMTLK
-465 LTNTGY
+465 NTGY
-471 IVGKGKAGKNGDIR
+471 IVGGGTTRNSGFIR
-485 SRIQPIASGSN
+485 SKIQPIASGSY
-496 GGIYKS
+496 GGIYMS
-502 LGFPSTREGVVYDKS
+502 LGYSSADYPDAVYNKS
-517 SFEMLTIGTDGKTYR
+517 AFEMLTMVGETNYR
-532 ILDDVKTSTTTE
+532 IKDNVKTTTTSAFSYSSRTVKE
-544 LSDYI
+544 LGFVEYDN
-549 DGSVRFDASPL
+549 VR
-560 NFKEYKVVRNN
+560 EN
-571 FDSSMK
+571 FDKTMEN
-577 DAKVVHGFHFM
+577 ANVVHGFHFM
-588 QSLPYSSTTGENLVA
+588 NRLPAGNAGV
-603 KTNESNSIVPR
+603 NVVVESDKILER
-614 NGVLIDK
+614 DGVLIDK
-621 TYYTTGSVPNEY
+621 KYYTTGAVPTLY
-633 SECHHVNAEY
+633 SSAERVPSKY
-643 QFVKGGLNFTL
+643 QFVKSGLNFTL
-654 RKPGYIT
+654 RKSGYIT
-661 AILGTFYRYNN
+661 AILGTFF
-672 DQDPRETM
+672 QQSTKESL
-680 FDLYKVERNNG
+680 FDLYKVVRTNG
-691 VISSLVRINNI
+691 KIDTLVKIDNVYKDDETGTISYDPSDTTGKTKVFSFSSLTKKNNLVH
-702 YEDNGNIVYNVTG
+702 G
-715 SNKSGKKLLFDFDS
+715 
-729 LTQNNVLKHAAAYYF
+729 AAYYF
-744 EIPVLD
+744 EIPVIA
-750 GDYVIGCSTG
+750 GDYVIGAASDST
-760 STTNNAYLMYLDI
+760 NYNAYLMYLDI
-773 GANASGDTTE
+773 GANASDDTTE

-855 YDGTLVTVEFVVSD
+855 YDRTLVTVEFVVSD

>member
-170 TTCADAADA
+170 TTCADAADV

-203 SAYTGNDNNVEFCD
+203 SAYTGNDNNVEFGD

-230 NKANQFFYGSMYVG
+230 QKANQFFYGSMYVG

-332 GSSGDGNDFGGSVD
+332 GNDFGGSVD

-359 KVGAFSSSW
+359 KVGTSSSTGVI
-368 LLTASDNDF
+368 TAIDADF
-377 GIGIKHGSSTTEFYW
+377 GIGIRHGSLSTEFYW
-392 NPQNLKNNQN
+392 NPQNLTNNQT

-424 FEVAEGEEQ
+424 FEVVEGEEH
-433 TVNITGS
+433 TVQIK
-440 DSSVT
+440 DSSVM
-445 YSVTYHIN
+445 YHIN

-471 IVGKGKAGKNGDIR
+471 IVGKTSGGNIR
-485 SRIQPIASGSN
+485 SRIQPIASGPN

-502 LGFPSTREGVVYDKS
+502 LGFPSTQESAVSAVYDKG

-532 ILDDVKTSTTTE
+532 ILDDVKTSTTTA

-560 NFKEYKVVRNN
+560 NFKEYEVVRNN

-588 QSLPYSSTTGENLVA
+588 QGLPYSSTIGKNLVA
-603 KTNESNSIVPR
+603 KANESNSIVPR

-773 GANASGDTTE
+773 GANAS

-816 VAAISNLQDA
+816 VAAISNLQDV

-869 GTGVVQKTTADEVLN
+869 GTGVVQKTTAEEVLN

>member
-170 TTCADAADA
+170 TTCADAADT

-203 SAYTGNDNNVEFCD
+203 SAYTGNDNNVEFGD

-230 NKANQFFYGSMYVG
+230 QKANQFFYGSMYVG

-281 TINLAGGS
+281 TINLAGGAM
-289 KGTTLAKTI
+289 GTTRVL
-298 DANGNQV
+298 DANGNSV
-305 AYGNTVSKFSIVG
+305 SYGNTVSKFSIVG

-332 GSSGDGNDFGGSVD
+332 GSSGDDNKFGGSVD

-377 GIGIKHGSSTTEFYW
+377 GIGIKHGSSTAEFYW
-392 NPQNLKNNQN
+392 NPQSLKNNQN

-440 DSSVT
+440 GSSI
-445 YSVTYHIN
+445 TYHIN

-471 IVGKGKAGKNGDIR
+471 IVGKGEAGKNGDIR

-502 LGFPSTREGVVYDKS
+502 LGFPSTQGSAVYDKS
-517 SFEMLTIGTDGKTYR
+517 SFEMLTIGTNGKTYR
-532 ILDDVKTSTTTE
+532 ILDDVKTSTTTA

-560 NFKEYKVVRNN
+560 KFKEYEVVRNN

-577 DAKVVHGFHFM
+577 DVKVVHGFHFM
-588 QSLPYSSTTGENLVA
+588 QSLPYSSTIGKNLVDEA
-603 KTNESNSIVPR
+603 NASKSIVSR
-614 NGVLIDK
+614 NEVLIDK
-621 TYYTTGSVPNEY
+621 TYYTTGNVPNEY
-633 SECHHVNAEY
+633 SKCHHVNAEY

-661 AILGTFYRYNN
+661 AILGTFYRYND

-691 VISSLVRINNI
+691 VISTLVRINNI

-715 SNKSGKKLLFDFDS
+715 SNQSGKKLLFDFDS

-750 GDYVIGCSTG
+750 GDYVIGCSKG

-773 GANASGDTTE
+773 GANASSDTTE

-833 FKRDGTTTSYSET
+833 FKRDGSTTTYSGT

-855 YDGTLVTVEFVVSD
+855 YDRTLVTVEFVVSD
-869 GTGVVQKTTADEVLN
+869 GTGVVQKTTAEEVLN

>member
-48 FGGSSM
+48 FGGSSI
-54 AAYFNGGNGSQGTP
+54 AAYFNGGEGSKADPFQ
-68 YEIDNPTNLYN
+68 IDNPTNLYN

-98 RAQTYFKLTSN
+98 RAQTYFKLTSD

-203 SAYTGNDNNVEFCD
+203 SAYTGNDNNVEFGD
-217 SRAEPALNPSPDP
+217 SRAEPAPNPSPDP
-230 NKANQFFYGSMYVG
+230 KKANQFFYGSMYVG

-332 GSSGDGNDFGGSVD
+332 GSSGDDNDFGGSVD
-346 MRTLNRRIDYITA
+346 MRTLNRRINYLSAVT
-359 KVGAFSSSW
+359 GAFDSNGMMNY
-368 LLTASDNDF
+368 TSDSF
-377 GIGIKHGSSTTEFYW
+377 GINANPDASTEFYW
-392 NPQNLKNNQN
+392 NPTSPTARV
-402 VYLNDGTFLPLNVN
+402 VYLNDGTVLPLNVD
-416 KEKMGIDS
+416 KEKMGLS
-424 FEVAEGEEQ
+424 SLTSTE
-433 TVNITGS
+433 ITKTI
-440 DSSVT
+440 SSNGR
-445 YSVTYHIN
+445 SVTYHTN
-453 SEYATMSSEIMK
+453 NEYSSSQSEIMTLK
-465 LTNTGY
+465 NTGY
-471 IVGKGKAGKNGDIR
+471 IVGGGTTRNSGFIR
-485 SRIQPIASGSN
+485 SKIQPIASGSY
-496 GGIYKS
+496 GGIYMS
-502 LGFPSTREGVVYDKS
+502 LGYSSADYPDAVYNKS
-517 SFEMLTIGTDGKTYR
+517 AFEMLTMVGETNYR
-532 ILDDVKTSTTTE
+532 IKDNVKTTTTSAFSYSSRTVKE
-544 LSDYI
+544 LGFVEYDN
-549 DGSVRFDASPL
+549 VR
-560 NFKEYKVVRNN
+560 EN
-571 FDSSMK
+571 FDKTMEN
-577 DAKVVHGFHFM
+577 ANVVHGFHFM
-588 QSLPYSSTTGENLVA
+588 NRLPAGNAGV
-603 KTNESNSIVPR
+603 NVVVESDKILER
-614 NGVLIDK
+614 DGVLIDK
-621 TYYTTGSVPNEY
+621 KYYTTGAVPTLY
-633 SECHHVNAEY
+633 SSAERVPSKY
-643 QFVKGGLNFTL
+643 QFVKSGLNFTL
-654 RKPGYIT
+654 RKSGYIT
-661 AILGTFYRYNN
+661 AILGTFF
-672 DQDPRETM
+672 QQSTKESL
-680 FDLYKVERNNG
+680 FDLYKVVRTNG
-691 VISSLVRINNI
+691 KIDTLVKIDNVYKDDETGTISYDPSDTTGKTKVFSFSSLTKKNNLVH
-702 YEDNGNIVYNVTG
+702 G
-715 SNKSGKKLLFDFDS
+715 
-729 LTQNNVLKHAAAYYF
+729 AAYYF
-744 EIPVLD
+744 EIPVIA
-750 GDYVIGCSTG
+750 GDYVIGAASDST
-760 STTNNAYLMYLDI
+760 NYNAYLMYLDI
-773 GANASGDTTE
+773 GANANDDTTE

-833 FKRDGTTTSYSET
+833 FKRDGVTTSYSET

-869 GTGVVQKTTADEVLN
+869 GTGVVQKTTTEEVLN

>member
-37 NSVGSLDFPTN
+37 NSVGALDFHTN

-141 TVSKLNVSNKRDDYG
+141 TVSKLKVSNKRDDYG

-203 SAYTGNDNNVEFCD
+203 TAYTGNDNNVEFCD
-217 SRAEPALNPSPDP
+217 SRAEPDSNPSPDP

-332 GSSGDGNDFGGSVD
+332 GSSGDDNDFGGSVD

-392 NPQNLKNNQN
+392 NPQSLKNNQN

-440 DSSVT
+440 GSSSGS
-445 YSVTYHIN
+445 SVTYHIN
-453 SEYATMSSEIMK
+453 SEYARMSTEIMK

-471 IVGKGKAGKNGDIR
+471 IVGKGDAGKNGDIR

-502 LGFPSTREGVVYDKS
+502 LGFPSTRESVEYDKG

-532 ILDDVKTSTTTE
+532 ILDDVKTSTTTA

-560 NFKEYKVVRNN
+560 NFKEYEVVRNN

-577 DAKVVHGFHFM
+577 DVKVVHGFHFM
-588 QSLPYSSTTGENLVA
+588 QSLPYSSTIGKNLVDEA
-603 KTNESNSIVPR
+603 NASKSIVSR
-614 NGVLIDK
+614 NEVLIDK
-621 TYYTTGSVPNEY
+621 TYYTTGNVPNEY
-633 SECHHVNAEY
+633 SKCHHVNAEY

-661 AILGTFYRYNN
+661 AILGTFYRYND

-691 VISSLVRINNI
+691 VISTLVRINNI

-715 SNKSGKKLLFDFDS
+715 SNQSGKKLLFDFDS

-750 GDYVIGCSTG
+750 GDYVIGCSKG

-773 GANASGDTTE
+773 GANASDDTTE

-833 FKRDGTTTSYSET
+833 FKRDGSTTGYSGT

-855 YDGTLVTVEFVVSD
+855 YDDTLVTVEFVVSD
-869 GTGVVQKTTADEVLN
+869 GTGVVQKTTAEEVLN